1 MSGNLGELT
10 VRFTG
15 DASSL
20 SSTISKVQS
29 ELSGMNAMSQ
39 KGVKSIAEQT
49 RQMGGYDKIVAK
61 SAESLKQKRSILA
74 ETEKAYKQNT
84 KQLNDNIKG
93 LNGQKSAIGSLMT
106 SKKAEI
112 QALES
117 ANAGLNKNSQAYK
130 DNVKAIQ
137 WTQNEYKGLQKQHD
151 EVSKSI
157 LNNES
162 ALKKESAVYSSAKSA
177 VANASQ
183 QYKTLAQNQKAIVG
197 MEKALNLQDVGES
210 WQKAGQ
216 SIDAITKPIQLVSV
230 ALAAGGVA
238 SAKFAIDF
246 EDNFANVKKTVDGTE
261 PQLEKVRQGIID
273 LSTTGIDGRNAIPQT
288 TAQLT
293 ELAATGG
300 QLGIATDEIVNFTET
315 MAQMNTATNLNGA
328 EGAAIL
334 AKFMNVTG
342 TEQREVR
349 NLGSA
354 IVDLGNH
361 SATTEADIASMALRL
376 GRTGT
381 VVGISAQ
388 DVLGYSTALSS
399 LGIDAEAGGS
409 AVSRTWTKLQNAV
422 SQGGEDLDNF
432 SKISGMSADEF
443 KQAWAESPSSA
454 FNSFVK
460 GLSQSEDIISD
471 LQNVG
476 INDVREGDAMKA
488 LATGYDKMV
497 SALQRANTAW
507 EDGTALQNEFDAKAE
522 TTASQIQVTKNNLV
536 EAARGIG
543 ETFLPTIKNVSGGIK
558 DFAQDIANMDD
569 DSKQGLIN
577 IGTGLI
583 GMGAGAKVIA
593 GTAKGV
599 GNFVETLGK
608 LGVAAPTLASM
619 GPVALAAAGG
629 ILAVGAA
636 AVVGVKAYQEYHD
649 AQLDVVKA
657 TDEQIQATKKSLDTY
672 TKIQGWKSEA
682 QQLETTIKTSTDT
695 EEVDRAKKKLE
706 ELKAQVEQE
715 YNITLTANDG
725 DLNKTLEKLGNRATS
740 DLRGQRGDLQ
750 QQINESDFSQAVSN
764 MKDYD
769 NQLQTAQNSVDKYS
783 SALAKSKDIMS
794 DYRTEQNELK
804 SAEKSMPRD
813 EYIKKQNELAESYE
827 KTLNAM
833 YEAEGVSDKVK
844 AHALTDPYGNA
855 NIDEGI
861 GYLKS
866 ALSDAQ
872 TEVNNLSADFDKSSA
887 EVEQYKEAVKGV
899 ADVTSALVPEQ
910 LANGEY
916 SQALSG
922 IKTALGDVKSYTQEM
937 GFDKF
942 ASDITEQL
950 TVAQQGFKNIAQ
962 VAKSG
967 DNGISNFFSDFAS
980 NAAKAGAG
988 ADDISK
994 SLASAGTALIENGA
1008 DINNTVDKYI
1018 NTSQKFNASAEDTAV
1033 GAALIKNGFR
1043 DIASAAATNGGLEVV
1058 TEQAN
1063 ELAKSMGVLS
1073 DNQRIHITAEG
1084 DISTITEIDG
1094 KLQEINGKNV
1104 DIKLNTKTE
1113 NYEVLDKAGNKISEI
1128 DGKTA
1133 TVSVNANGNYD
1144 VLNQAGIKIAEI
1156 DGKTGQVR
1164 LEVSDG
1170 ATPTVEQ
1177 INSAVG
1183 ELDGRAARVEVV
1195 AGGNY
1200 EIFDKTGNK
1209 IAEIDGKTA
1218 KVNIVEGDTSGLEA
1232 ADEAEKLDDNFS
1244 ITITAEGDTAQI
1256 EEVQTAAEAINGQQ
1270 CTIQVNAEG
1279 NYDVLDEANNKI
1291 AEINGQTAQVTVNA
1305 SDNAT
1310 PIVIGV
1316 ATSIGTLPQSTN
1328 TQINA
1333 TDNASGTISSIAGQ
1347 LASLDG
1353 KSATVTVNIQTNGT
1367 LPRAKGDKNF
1377 PGGMAMIND
1386 EKGTSDPRE
1395 LVEYGGRGYIFEG
1408 RDVVLPLPE
1417 HAKIYTAKQ
1426 TKQIMSGAGIP
1437 RYASGKNNEDWENAK
1452 SDREHIRKTSYNIIP
1467 AWEEL
1472 EWLDQMKQKFASDAE
1487 VIKEI
1492 EEEIVNYTKDLW
1504 SQNLESMEFALD
1516 MGWTSQE
1523 EYYNN
1528 LAVFR
1533 DENFAPDTKEWKDAT
1548 LKLHKYSQQLID
1560 DANKTSKAY
1569 IDLHAS
1575 INDWGEM
1582 GTSMGAVWQTVN
1594 QRNVQAAKDGLITW
1608 EDYFD
1613 TRLDYTEQFLDSYLA
1628 YSDDWVEN
1636 EQEYN
1641 NMSAADTIAAVNR
1654 QRKEV
1659 EEYFAGLGEL
1669 TDEEKVVRIK
1679 VEAELDKKMY
1689 DAVRDKLSEWEDDAD
1704 WYEKQAGVYGWD
1716 FMHDDSATD
1725 FYQRKIDE
1733 YTKWSQD
1740 ESLDPTK
1747 QQYARRQ
1754 ADEMRLELYK
1764 ATEDRYDEMLDM
1776 AKERMDEVKDL
1787 LDDKLSALE
1796 ESWEVEDRAEDKAET
1811 LSDIEKYKNAVT
1823 IEGKQKYQEALD
1835 KLKEI
1840 ERDEQR
1846 YQIAQENN
1854 AIIKQMEA
1862 EYKALED
1869 EKANILQQ
1877 TKEANLKV
1885 ASVVEPL
1892 EQSINSNM
1900 DNMTSR
1906 IEAAIKEIKPSITV
1920 TQNITSNI
1928 NDGTDGILYQN
1939 KVLDKTVT
1947 AVGG

>member
-10 VRFTG
+10 VKFTG

-84 KQLNDNIKG
+84 KQLNENIKG

-157 LNNES
+157 LSNES
-162 ALKKESAVYSSAKSA
+162 ALKRESAAYNSAKSA
-177 VANASQ
+177 VSNASK
-183 QYKTLAQNQKAIVG
+183 QYESLAQNQKAIVN

-216 SIDAITKPIQLVSV
+216 SINAITKPIQLASV

-273 LSTTGIDGRNAIPQT
+273 LTTTGIDGRNAIPQT

-937 GFDKF
+937 GYDDF
-942 ASDITEQL
+942 ARGITEQL
-950 TVAQQGFKNIAQ
+950 TVAQQGLDNIYQ
-962 VAKSG
+962 VAQGSTE
-967 DNGISNFFSDFAS
+967 GIGNFFSDFVS
-980 NAAKAGAG
+980 NAELAGASS
-988 ADDISK
+988 DDIAK
-994 SLASAGTALIENGA
+994 SMANIGTSLMQNGA
-1008 DINNTVDKYI
+1008 DGNVVADIIN
-1018 NTSQKFNASAEDTAV
+1018 S
-1033 GAALIKNGFR
+1033 L
-1043 DIASAAATNGGLEVV
+1043 
-1058 TEQAN
+1058 N
-1063 ELAKSMGVLS
+1063 ELP
-1073 DNQRIHITAEG
+1073 E
-1084 DISTITEIDG
+1084 
-1094 KLQEINGKNV
+1094 
-1104 DIKLNTKTE
+1104 
-1113 NYEVLDKAGNKISEI
+1113 
-1128 DGKTA
+1128 
-1133 TVSVNANGNYD
+1133 
-1144 VLNQAGIKIAEI
+1144 
-1156 DGKTGQVR
+1156 
-1164 LEVSDG
+1164 
-1170 ATPTVEQ
+1170 
-1177 INSAVG
+1177 
-1183 ELDGRAARVEVV
+1183 
-1195 AGGNY
+1195 
-1200 EIFDKTGNK
+1200 DKT
-1209 IAEIDGKTA
+1209 
-1218 KVNIVEGDTSGLEA
+1218 V
-1232 ADEAEKLDDNFS
+1232 
-1244 ITITAEGDTAQI
+1244 
-1256 EEVQTAAEAINGQQ
+1256 AI
-1270 CTIQVNAEG
+1270 NAEG
-1279 NYDVLDEANNKI
+1279 NGLEVIDKIGKEPVTQEVNQEVNEAETPEPEPVTQEVEQEVEPAPTEEPEPVTQEVQQEVEEAPTESPEPVTQEVKQEVEEAPNADFEPVTQTINLEVGEVPTPDNLVVKGKVDYELGTMPQVEPPTITGTANYNLGITPTSVPEVLGTANYNLGTAPTSAPDISGVANYKGNFPSSAPTLHGTVVYK
-1291 AEINGQTAQVTVNA
+1291 AEIQGA
-1305 SDNAT
+1305 
-1310 PIVIGV
+1310 P
-1316 ATSIGTLPQSTN
+1316 
-1328 TQINA
+1328 
-1333 TDNASGTISSIAGQ
+1333 
-1347 LASLDG
+1347 
-1353 KSATVTVNIQTNGT
+1353 K
-1367 LPRAKGDKNF
+1367 AKGDKNF

-1492 EEEIVNYTKDLW
+1492 EEEIVNYTREMW

-1528 LAVFR
+1528 LAVYR
-1533 DENFAPDTKEWKDAT
+1533 DENFAPDTQEWKDAT

-1560 DANKTSKAY
+1560 DANKASKAY

-1594 QRNVQAAKDGLITW
+1594 QRNVQAAKNGLITW

-1613 TRLDYTEQFLDSYLA
+1613 TRLDYTEQFLDGYLN
-1628 YSDDWVEN
+1628 YSNDWIEN
-1636 EQEYN
+1636 EKEYN

-1654 QRKEV
+1654 QKKEV
-1659 EEYFAGLGEL
+1659 QKYFEELGEL
-1669 TDEEKVVRIK
+1669 TNEEKVAKIK
-1679 VEAELDKKMY
+1679 IEAELDRKSY

-1704 WYEKQAGVYGWD
+1704 WTEKQAGVYGWEEIGENKL
-1716 FMHDDSATD
+1716 D
-1725 FYQRKIDE
+1725 FYQRKIDK
-1733 YTKWSQD
+1733 YTQWSQD

-1754 ADEMRLELYK
+1754 ADEMKMKLYE

-1776 AKERMDEVKDL
+1776 AKDRMDEVKDL

-1846 YQIAQENN
+1846 YQIEQENN

-1892 EQSINSNM
+1892 EQSINANM
-1900 DNMTSR
+1900 DNMASR

-1928 NDGTDGILYQN
+1928 NDGTDGILYHN
-1939 KVLDKTVT
+1939 KVLSKTVT
-1947 AVGG
+1947 AVGGQK

>member
-1 MSGNLGELT
+1 
-10 VRFTG
+10 
-15 DASSL
+15 
-20 SSTISKVQS
+20 
-29 ELSGMNAMSQ
+29 MNAMSQ
-39 KGVKSIAEQT
+39 KGVKIIAEQT

-84 KQLNDNIKG
+84 KQLNENIKG

-157 LNNES
+157 LSNES
-162 ALKKESAVYSSAKSA
+162 ALNRESAAYNSAKSA

-216 SIDAITKPIQLVSV
+216 SIDAITKPIQLASV

-273 LSTTGIDGRNAIPQT
+273 LTTTGIDGRNAIPQT

-1063 ELAKSMGVLS
+1063 ELARSMGVLS

-1094 KLQEINGKNV
+1094 KLQEINEKNV

-1144 VLNQAGIKIAEI
+1144 VLNQAGNKIAEI

-1200 EIFDKTGNK
+1200 EIFDEVGNK
-1209 IAEIDGKTA
+1209 IADIDGKTGTA
-1218 KVNIVEGDTSGLEA
+1218 TVNVKKGDMSGVELLDKPFKNESISSTINFTLGTYPTSIPDVPGTANYNLGTYPTSVPDA
-1232 ADEAEKLDDNFS
+1232 PGVANYKGNFPS
-1244 ITITAEGDTAQI
+1244 SAPTLHGT
-1256 EEVQTAAEAINGQQ
+1256 V
-1270 CTIQVNAEG
+1270 V
-1279 NYDVLDEANNKI
+1279 YK
-1291 AEINGQTAQVTVNA
+1291 AEIQGA
-1305 SDNAT
+1305 
-1310 PIVIGV
+1310 
-1316 ATSIGTLPQSTN
+1316 
-1328 TQINA
+1328 
-1333 TDNASGTISSIAGQ
+1333 
-1347 LASLDG
+1347 
-1353 KSATVTVNIQTNGT
+1353 
-1367 LPRAKGDKNF
+1367 PRAKGDKNF

-1492 EEEIVNYTKDLW
+1492 EEEIVNYTKELW

-1528 LAVFR
+1528 LAVYR
-1533 DENFAPDTKEWKDAT
+1533 DENFAPDTQEWKDAT

-1560 DANKTSKAY
+1560 DANNASKAY
-1569 IDLHAS
+1569 IDLHARL
-1575 INDWGEM
+1575 NDWGEM

-1613 TRLDYTEQFLDSYLA
+1613 TRLDYTEQFLDGYLD

-1641 NMSAADTIAAVNR
+1641 NMSADDTIAAVNR

-1669 TDEEKVVRIK
+1669 TDEEYAYKVKI
-1679 VEAELDKKMY
+1679 EAELDRKSY

-1846 YQIAQENN
+1846 YQIEQENN

-1869 EKANILQQ
+1869 EKTNILQQ

-1892 EQSINSNM
+1892 EYSINSNM
-1900 DNMTSR
+1900 DNMASR
-1906 IEAAIKEIKPSITV
+1906 IEAAIKEIKPSV
-1920 TQNITSNI
+1920 TI
-1928 NDGTDGILYQN
+1928 NQENTNNFYDTTDNILYS
-1939 KVLDKTVT
+1939 KKYLTDMAT

>member
-84 KQLNDNIKG
+84 KQLTENIKG

-157 LNNES
+157 LSNES
-162 ALKKESAVYSSAKSA
+162 ALNRESAAYNSAKSA

-216 SIDAITKPIQLVSV
+216 SIDAITKPIQLASV

-273 LSTTGIDGRNAIPQT
+273 LTTTGIDGRNAIPQT

-1063 ELAKSMGVLS
+1063 ELARSMGVLS

-1094 KLQEINGKNV
+1094 KLQEINEKNV

-1144 VLNQAGIKIAEI
+1144 VLNQAGNKIAEI

-1200 EIFDKTGNK
+1200 EIFDEVGNK
-1209 IAEIDGKTA
+1209 IADIDGKTGTA
-1218 KVNIVEGDTSGLEA
+1218 TVNVKKGDMSGVELLDKPFKNESISSTINFTLGTYPTSIPDVPGTANYNLGTYPTSVPDA
-1232 ADEAEKLDDNFS
+1232 PGVANYKGNFPS
-1244 ITITAEGDTAQI
+1244 SAPTLHGT
-1256 EEVQTAAEAINGQQ
+1256 V
-1270 CTIQVNAEG
+1270 V
-1279 NYDVLDEANNKI
+1279 YK
-1291 AEINGQTAQVTVNA
+1291 AEIQGA
-1305 SDNAT
+1305 
-1310 PIVIGV
+1310 
-1316 ATSIGTLPQSTN
+1316 
-1328 TQINA
+1328 
-1333 TDNASGTISSIAGQ
+1333 
-1347 LASLDG
+1347 
-1353 KSATVTVNIQTNGT
+1353 
-1367 LPRAKGDKNF
+1367 PRAKGDKNF

-1492 EEEIVNYTKDLW
+1492 EEEIVNYTKELW

-1528 LAVFR
+1528 LAVYR
-1533 DENFAPDTKEWKDAT
+1533 DENFAPDTQEWKDAT

-1560 DANKTSKAY
+1560 DANNASKAY
-1569 IDLHAS
+1569 IDLHARL
-1575 INDWGEM
+1575 NDWGEM

-1613 TRLDYTEQFLDSYLA
+1613 TRLDYTEQFLDGYLD

-1641 NMSAADTIAAVNR
+1641 NMSADDTIAAVNR

-1669 TDEEKVVRIK
+1669 TDEEYAYKVKI
-1679 VEAELDKKMY
+1679 EAELDRKSY

-1846 YQIAQENN
+1846 YQIEQENN

-1869 EKANILQQ
+1869 EKTNILQQ

-1892 EQSINSNM
+1892 EYSINSNM
-1900 DNMTSR
+1900 DNMASR
-1906 IEAAIKEIKPSITV
+1906 IEAAIKEIKPSV
-1920 TQNITSNI
+1920 TI
-1928 NDGTDGILYQN
+1928 NQENTNNFYDTTDNILYS
-1939 KVLDKTVT
+1939 KKYLTDMAT

>member
-84 KQLNDNIKG
+84 KQLNENIKG

-157 LNNES
+157 LSNES
-162 ALKKESAVYSSAKSA
+162 ALNRESAAYNSAKSA

-216 SIDAITKPIQLVSV
+216 SIDAITKPIQLASV

-273 LSTTGIDGRNAIPQT
+273 LTTTGIDGRNAIPQT

-1063 ELAKSMGVLS
+1063 ELARSMGVLS

-1094 KLQEINGKNV
+1094 KLQEINEKNV

-1144 VLNQAGIKIAEI
+1144 VLNQAGNKIAEI

-1200 EIFDKTGNK
+1200 EIFDEVGNK
-1209 IAEIDGKTA
+1209 IADIDGKTGTA
-1218 KVNIVEGDTSGLEA
+1218 TVNVKKGDMSGVELLDKPFKNESISSTINFTLGTYPTSIPDVPGTANYNLGTYPTSVPDA
-1232 ADEAEKLDDNFS
+1232 PGVANYKGNFPS
-1244 ITITAEGDTAQI
+1244 SAPTLHGT
-1256 EEVQTAAEAINGQQ
+1256 V
-1270 CTIQVNAEG
+1270 V
-1279 NYDVLDEANNKI
+1279 YK
-1291 AEINGQTAQVTVNA
+1291 AEIQGA
-1305 SDNAT
+1305 
-1310 PIVIGV
+1310 
-1316 ATSIGTLPQSTN
+1316 
-1328 TQINA
+1328 
-1333 TDNASGTISSIAGQ
+1333 
-1347 LASLDG
+1347 
-1353 KSATVTVNIQTNGT
+1353 
-1367 LPRAKGDKNF
+1367 PRAKGDKNF

-1492 EEEIVNYTKDLW
+1492 EEEIVNYTKELW

-1528 LAVFR
+1528 LAVYR
-1533 DENFAPDTKEWKDAT
+1533 DENFAPDTQEWKDAT

-1560 DANKTSKAY
+1560 DANNASKAY
-1569 IDLHAS
+1569 IDLHARL
-1575 INDWGEM
+1575 NDWGEM

-1613 TRLDYTEQFLDSYLA
+1613 TRLDYTEQFLDGYLD

-1641 NMSAADTIAAVNR
+1641 NMSADDTIAAVNR

-1669 TDEEKVVRIK
+1669 TDEEYAYKVKI
-1679 VEAELDKKMY
+1679 EAELDRKSY

-1846 YQIAQENN
+1846 YQIEQENN

-1892 EQSINSNM
+1892 EQSINANM
-1900 DNMTSR
+1900 DNMASR
-1906 IEAAIKEIKPSITV
+1906 IEAAIKEIKPSV
-1920 TQNITSNI
+1920 TI
-1928 NDGTDGILYQN
+1928 NQENTNNFYDTTDNILYS
-1939 KVLDKTVT
+1939 KKYLTDMAT

>member
-1 MSGNLGELT
+1 MSGSLGELN
-10 VRFTG
+10 VKFTG
-15 DASSL
+15 DASGL
-20 SSTISKVQS
+20 AATISEVQS
-29 ELSGMNAMSQ
+29 QLSGFENGTKGAMTAANGLITSVNNGANSLTVYKSRMDTAGKTVEQ
-39 KGVKSIAEQT
+39 YKEKLNQSKTAIADNSKILEEAKQSYERTKKSVFDNCAALKKQESSLGVTIRA
-49 RQMGGYDKIVAK
+49 
-61 SAESLKQKRSILA
+61 
-74 ETEKAYKQNT
+74 KQNEISALEKSNT
-84 KQLNDNIKG
+84 VVNKNSRAYNDNINAIKWTKDE
-93 LNGQKSAIGSLMT
+93 LGQ
-106 SKKAEI
+106 
-112 QALES
+112 LE
-117 ANAGLNKNSQAYK
+117 
-130 DNVKAIQ
+130 
-137 WTQNEYKGLQKQHD
+137 QKQLD
-151 EVSKSI
+151 VRTSLNQQGRI
-157 LNNES
+157 LNNSIQVQNKANAAVSDSKTKYLETNE
-162 ALKKESAVYSSAKSA
+162 ALRQSEAVYAQY
-177 VANASQ
+177 Q
-183 QYKTLAQNQKAIVG
+183 QGLSDV
-197 MEKALNLQDVGES
+197 EKAQRIINTQQTAKNFREVGG
-210 WQKAGQ
+210 A
-216 SIDAITKPIQLVSV
+216 IDTVTKPIQYAGA

-399 LGIDAEAGGS
+399 LGIEAEAGGS

-443 KQAWAESPSSA
+443 KQTWAESPSSA

-460 GLSQSEDIISD
+460 GLSQSENVISD

-476 INDVREGDAMKA
+476 ITDVREGDAMKA

-507 EDGTALQNEFDAKAE
+507 EEGTALQKEFDAKAE
-522 TTASQIQVTKNNLV
+522 TTASQIQLVKNNLI

-543 ETFLPTIKNVSGGIK
+543 ETFLPTIKDMSGGIK
-558 DFAQDIANMDD
+558 DFAQNIANMSDD
-569 DSKQGLIN
+569 DKQRIIS
-577 IGTGLI
+577 IGTSVVAL
-583 GMGAGAKVIA
+583 GAGAKLLSSGAEGVGKFIDNISKIQSLLPA
-593 GTAKGV
+593 AQAAAQGIESLSLASSGFTAAAPALATALGWLAVPATMYVGMELWASQLEKAEQQFLHIGDGAVEISKTAQASVTAAKEVENYAKKLSEVNDIIAKGSDGTTEGDTAYNQALEQRKEYIQWFIDNYGEYV
-599 GNFVETLGK
+599 SALQSGNEVSEQTIGTIRRMTGIERDAKMLELNSKIDEGGYNLNNLKERISSYNQENEAIYKNNSALIDLQGGLKSLNAEYNTLDKALQNNAIGSK
-608 LGVAAPTLASM
+608 EYGNKVDELKEKYANVARTYKELTGEDFKWGSTDM
-619 GPVALAAAGG
+619 VTNALAAVDQRLKENNKTIEAN
-629 ILAVGAA
+629 
-636 AVVGVKAYQEYHD
+636 
-649 AQLDVVKA
+649 
-657 TDEQIQATKKSLDTY
+657 KSNM
-672 TKIQGWKSEA
+672 
-682 QQLETTIKTSTDT
+682 ETAKTSI
-695 EEVDRAKKKLE
+695 K
-706 ELKAQVEQE
+706 E
-715 YNITLTANDG
+715 YQDA
-725 DLNKTLEKLGNRATS
+725 A
-740 DLRGQRGDLQ
+740 
-750 QQINESDFSQAVSN
+750 
-764 MKDYD
+764 
-769 NQLQTAQNSVDKYS
+769 
-783 SALAKSKDIMS
+783 
-794 DYRTEQNELK
+794 RT
-804 SAEKSMPRD
+804 
-813 EYIKKQNELAESYE
+813 
-827 KTLNAM
+827 
-833 YEAEGVSDKVK
+833 
-844 AHALTDPYGNA
+844 
-855 NIDEGI
+855 
-861 GYLKS
+861 
-866 ALSDAQ
+866 
-872 TEVNNLSADFDKSSA
+872 
-887 EVEQYKEAVKGV
+887 
-899 ADVTSALVPEQ
+899 
-910 LANGEY
+910 
-916 SQALSG
+916 
-922 IKTALGDVKSYTQEM
+922 
-937 GFDKF
+937 
-942 ASDITEQL
+942 ASDIILSELPNAIEQGGGKAQEYIAKIGEYGNKVGFTFNEMSGYANQAAL
-950 TVAQQGFKNIAQ
+950 KLNGFNTVQEA
-962 VAKSG
+962 VAAG
-967 DNGISNFFSDFAS
+967 S
-980 NAAKAGAG
+980 NAMNATVNDVMNTMQSWGYSASQAAVQGA
-988 ADDISK
+988 
-994 SLASAGTALIENGA
+994 LL
-1008 DINNTVDKYI
+1008 
-1018 NTSQKFNASAEDTAV
+1018 
-1033 GAALIKNGFR
+1033 KNGFN
-1043 DIASAAATNGGLEVV
+1043 DIASAAATDGGLETV

-1063 ELAKSMGVLS
+1063 ELAHNLGLLPENKSIKIS
-1073 DNQRIHITAEG
+1073 AEG
-1084 DISTITEIDG
+1084 DVSVIDETNKQVDELNGSSAVVNVKVDGKDEVMSLTDMIQNFGLSTAIAILRAQDDASITIDDVKYKIDSFSEQDHTIILKAEDGSVVVLDTITG
-1094 KLQEINGKNV
+1094 KLQN
-1104 DIKLNTKTE
+1104 
-1113 NYEVLDKAGNKISEI
+1113 
-1128 DGKTA
+1128 
-1133 TVSVNANGNYD
+1133 
-1144 VLNQAGIKIAEI
+1144 
-1156 DGKTGQVR
+1156 
-1164 LEVSDG
+1164 
-1170 ATPTVEQ
+1170 
-1177 INSAVG
+1177 
-1183 ELDGRAARVEVV
+1183 LDGTEYKPKVTPEVNSSEV
-1195 AGGNY
+1195 DNY
-1200 EIFDKTGNK
+1200 KPEDKPG
-1209 IAEIDGKTA
+1209 
-1218 KVNIVEGDTSGLEA
+1218 
-1232 ADEAEKLDDNFS
+1232 
-1244 ITITAEGDTAQI
+1244 
-1256 EEVQTAAEAINGQQ
+1256 
-1270 CTIQVNAEG
+1270 
-1279 NYDVLDEANNKI
+1279 
-1291 AEINGQTAQVTVNA
+1291 TVNYGIGA
-1305 SDNAT
+1305 SPKT
-1310 PIVIGV
+1310 VP
-1316 ATSIGTLPQSTN
+1316 P
-1328 TQINA
+1328 
-1333 TDNASGTISSIAGQ
+1333 ASGTANYGLGKHPTAAPSIPGTANYTGKFPSSAPTLHGTVVYEAIYS
-1347 LASLDG
+1347 ASSHG
-1353 KSATVTVNIQTNGT
+1353 G
-1367 LPRAKGDKNF
+1367 LPTPSYAARAKGDKNF

-1492 EEEIVNYTKDLW
+1492 EEEIVNYTKELW

-1528 LAVFR
+1528 LAVYR
-1533 DENFAPDTKEWKDAT
+1533 DENFAPDTQEWKDAT

-1560 DANKTSKAY
+1560 DANNASKAY
-1569 IDLHAS
+1569 IDLHARL
-1575 INDWGEM
+1575 NDWGEM

-1613 TRLDYTEQFLDSYLA
+1613 TRLDYTEQFLDGYLD

-1641 NMSAADTIAAVNR
+1641 NMSADDTIAAVNR

-1669 TDEEKVVRIK
+1669 TDEEYAYKVKI
-1679 VEAELDKKMY
+1679 EAELDRKSY

-1846 YQIAQENN
+1846 YQLEQENN

-1892 EQSINSNM
+1892 EQSINANM
-1900 DNMTSR
+1900 DNMASR

-1928 NDGTDGILYQN
+1928 NDGTDGILYHN
-1939 KVLDKTVT
+1939 KVLSKTVT
-1947 AVGG
+1947 AVGGQK

>member
-84 KQLNDNIKG
+84 KQLNENIKG

-157 LNNES
+157 LSNES
-162 ALKKESAVYSSAKSA
+162 ALNRESAAYNSAKSA

-216 SIDAITKPIQLVSV
+216 SIDAITKPIQLASV

-273 LSTTGIDGRNAIPQT
+273 LTTTGIDGRNAIPQT

-1063 ELAKSMGVLS
+1063 ELARSMGVLS

-1094 KLQEINGKNV
+1094 KLQEINEKNV

-1144 VLNQAGIKIAEI
+1144 VLNQAGNKIAEI

-1200 EIFDKTGNK
+1200 EIFDEVGNK
-1209 IAEIDGKTA
+1209 IADIDGKTGTA
-1218 KVNIVEGDTSGLEA
+1218 TVNVKKGDMSGVELLDKPFKNESISSTINFTLGTYPTSIPDVPGTANYNLGTYPTSVPDA
-1232 ADEAEKLDDNFS
+1232 PGVANYKGNFPS
-1244 ITITAEGDTAQI
+1244 SAPTLHGT
-1256 EEVQTAAEAINGQQ
+1256 V
-1270 CTIQVNAEG
+1270 V
-1279 NYDVLDEANNKI
+1279 YK
-1291 AEINGQTAQVTVNA
+1291 AEIQGA
-1305 SDNAT
+1305 
-1310 PIVIGV
+1310 
-1316 ATSIGTLPQSTN
+1316 
-1328 TQINA
+1328 
-1333 TDNASGTISSIAGQ
+1333 
-1347 LASLDG
+1347 
-1353 KSATVTVNIQTNGT
+1353 
-1367 LPRAKGDKNF
+1367 PRAKGDKNF

-1492 EEEIVNYTKDLW
+1492 EEEIVNYTKELW

-1528 LAVFR
+1528 LAVYR
-1533 DENFAPDTKEWKDAT
+1533 DENFAPDTQEWKDAT

-1560 DANKTSKAY
+1560 DANNASKAY
-1569 IDLHAS
+1569 IDLHARL
-1575 INDWGEM
+1575 NDWGEM

-1613 TRLDYTEQFLDSYLA
+1613 TRLDYTEQFLDGYLD

-1641 NMSAADTIAAVNR
+1641 NMSADDTIAAVNR

-1669 TDEEKVVRIK
+1669 TDEEYAYKVKI
-1679 VEAELDKKMY
+1679 EAELDRKSY

-1846 YQIAQENN
+1846 YQIEQENN

-1869 EKANILQQ
+1869 EKTNILQQ

>member
-84 KQLNDNIKG
+84 KQLNENIKG

-157 LNNES
+157 LSNES
-162 ALKKESAVYSSAKSA
+162 ALNRESAAYNSAKSA

-216 SIDAITKPIQLVSV
+216 SIDAITKPIQLASV

-273 LSTTGIDGRNAIPQT
+273 LTTTGIDGRNAIPQT

-910 LANGEY
+910 LADGEFER
-916 SQALSG
+916 ALSG
-922 IKTALGDVKSYTQEM
+922 INTTLGDVKNYTKEM
-937 GFDKF
+937 GYDDF
-942 ASDITEQL
+942 ARGITEQL
-950 TVAQQGFKNIAQ
+950 TVAQQGLDNIYQ
-962 VAKSG
+962 VAQGSTE
-967 DNGISNFFSDFAS
+967 GIGNFFSDFVS
-980 NAAKAGAG
+980 NAELAGASS
-988 ADDISK
+988 DDIAK
-994 SLASAGTALIENGA
+994 SMANIGTSLMQNGA
-1008 DINNTVDKYI
+1008 DGNVVADIIN
-1018 NTSQKFNASAEDTAV
+1018 S
-1033 GAALIKNGFR
+1033 L
-1043 DIASAAATNGGLEVV
+1043 
-1058 TEQAN
+1058 N
-1063 ELAKSMGVLS
+1063 ELP
-1073 DNQRIHITAEG
+1073 E
-1084 DISTITEIDG
+1084 
-1094 KLQEINGKNV
+1094 
-1104 DIKLNTKTE
+1104 
-1113 NYEVLDKAGNKISEI
+1113 
-1128 DGKTA
+1128 
-1133 TVSVNANGNYD
+1133 
-1144 VLNQAGIKIAEI
+1144 
-1156 DGKTGQVR
+1156 
-1164 LEVSDG
+1164 
-1170 ATPTVEQ
+1170 
-1177 INSAVG
+1177 
-1183 ELDGRAARVEVV
+1183 
-1195 AGGNY
+1195 
-1200 EIFDKTGNK
+1200 DKT
-1209 IAEIDGKTA
+1209 
-1218 KVNIVEGDTSGLEA
+1218 V
-1232 ADEAEKLDDNFS
+1232 
-1244 ITITAEGDTAQI
+1244 
-1256 EEVQTAAEAINGQQ
+1256 AI
-1270 CTIQVNAEG
+1270 NAEG
-1279 NYDVLDEANNKI
+1279 NGLEVIDKIGKEPVTQEVNQEVNEAETPEPEPVTQEVEQEVEPAPTEEPEPVTQEVQQEVEEAPTESPEPVTQEVKQEVEEAPNADFEPVTQTINLEVGEVPTPDNLVVKGKVDYELGTMPQVEPPTITGTANYNLGITPTSVPEVLGTANYNLGTAPTSAPDISGVANYKGNFPSSAPTLHGTVVYK
-1291 AEINGQTAQVTVNA
+1291 AEIQGA
-1305 SDNAT
+1305 
-1310 PIVIGV
+1310 P
-1316 ATSIGTLPQSTN
+1316 
-1328 TQINA
+1328 
-1333 TDNASGTISSIAGQ
+1333 
-1347 LASLDG
+1347 
-1353 KSATVTVNIQTNGT
+1353 K
-1367 LPRAKGDKNF
+1367 AKGDKNF

-1492 EEEIVNYTKDLW
+1492 EEEIVNYTREMW

-1528 LAVFR
+1528 LAVYR
-1533 DENFAPDTKEWKDAT
+1533 DENFAPDTQEWKDAT

-1560 DANKTSKAY
+1560 DANKASKAY

-1594 QRNVQAAKDGLITW
+1594 QRNVQAAKNGLITW

-1613 TRLDYTEQFLDSYLA
+1613 TRLDYTEQFLDGYLN
-1628 YSDDWVEN
+1628 YSNDWIEN
-1636 EQEYN
+1636 EKEYN

-1654 QRKEV
+1654 QKKEV
-1659 EEYFAGLGEL
+1659 QKYFEELGEL
-1669 TDEEKVVRIK
+1669 TNEEKVAKIK
-1679 VEAELDKKMY
+1679 IEAELDRKSY

-1704 WYEKQAGVYGWD
+1704 WTEKQAGVYGWEEIGENKL
-1716 FMHDDSATD
+1716 D
-1725 FYQRKIDE
+1725 FYQRKIDK
-1733 YTKWSQD
+1733 YTQWSQD

-1754 ADEMRLELYK
+1754 ADEMKMKLYE

-1776 AKERMDEVKDL
+1776 AKDRMDEVKDL

-1846 YQIAQENN
+1846 YQIEQENN

>member
-1 MSGNLGELT
+1 
-10 VRFTG
+10 
-15 DASSL
+15 
-20 SSTISKVQS
+20 
-29 ELSGMNAMSQ
+29 
-39 KGVKSIAEQT
+39 
-49 RQMGGYDKIVAK
+49 
-61 SAESLKQKRSILA
+61 
-74 ETEKAYKQNT
+74 
-84 KQLNDNIKG
+84 
-93 LNGQKSAIGSLMT
+93 
-106 SKKAEI
+106 
-112 QALES
+112 
-117 ANAGLNKNSQAYK
+117 
-130 DNVKAIQ
+130 
-137 WTQNEYKGLQKQHD
+137 
-151 EVSKSI
+151 
-157 LNNES
+157 
-162 ALKKESAVYSSAKSA
+162 
-177 VANASQ
+177 
-183 QYKTLAQNQKAIVG
+183 
-197 MEKALNLQDVGES
+197 
-210 WQKAGQ
+210 
-216 SIDAITKPIQLVSV
+216 
-230 ALAAGGVA
+230 
-238 SAKFAIDF
+238 
-246 EDNFANVKKTVDGTE
+246 
-261 PQLEKVRQGIID
+261 
-273 LSTTGIDGRNAIPQT
+273 
-288 TAQLT
+288 
-293 ELAATGG
+293 
-300 QLGIATDEIVNFTET
+300 
-315 MAQMNTATNLNGA
+315 
-328 EGAAIL
+328 
-334 AKFMNVTG
+334 
-342 TEQREVR
+342 
-349 NLGSA
+349 
-354 IVDLGNH
+354 
-361 SATTEADIASMALRL
+361 
-376 GRTGT
+376 
-381 VVGISAQ
+381 
-388 DVLGYSTALSS
+388 
-399 LGIDAEAGGS
+399 
-409 AVSRTWTKLQNAV
+409 
-422 SQGGEDLDNF
+422 
-432 SKISGMSADEF
+432 MSADEF

-1063 ELAKSMGVLS
+1063 ELARSMGVLS

-1094 KLQEINGKNV
+1094 KLQEINEKNV

-1144 VLNQAGIKIAEI
+1144 VLNQAGNKIAEI

-1200 EIFDKTGNK
+1200 EIFDEVGNK
-1209 IAEIDGKTA
+1209 IADIDGKTGTA
-1218 KVNIVEGDTSGLEA
+1218 TVNVKKGDMSGVELLDKPFKNESISSTINFTLGTYPTSIPDVPGTANYNLGTYPTSVPDA
-1232 ADEAEKLDDNFS
+1232 PGVANYKGNFPS
-1244 ITITAEGDTAQI
+1244 SAPTLHGT
-1256 EEVQTAAEAINGQQ
+1256 V
-1270 CTIQVNAEG
+1270 V
-1279 NYDVLDEANNKI
+1279 YK
-1291 AEINGQTAQVTVNA
+1291 AEIQGA
-1305 SDNAT
+1305 
-1310 PIVIGV
+1310 
-1316 ATSIGTLPQSTN
+1316 
-1328 TQINA
+1328 
-1333 TDNASGTISSIAGQ
+1333 
-1347 LASLDG
+1347 
-1353 KSATVTVNIQTNGT
+1353 
-1367 LPRAKGDKNF
+1367 PRAKGDKNF

-1492 EEEIVNYTKDLW
+1492 EEEIVNYTKELW

-1528 LAVFR
+1528 LAVYR
-1533 DENFAPDTKEWKDAT
+1533 DENFAPDTQEWKDAT

-1560 DANKTSKAY
+1560 DANNASKAY
-1569 IDLHAS
+1569 IDLHARL
-1575 INDWGEM
+1575 NDWGEM

-1613 TRLDYTEQFLDSYLA
+1613 TRLDYTEQFLDGYLD

-1641 NMSAADTIAAVNR
+1641 NMSADDTIAAVNR

-1669 TDEEKVVRIK
+1669 TDEEYAYKVKI
-1679 VEAELDKKMY
+1679 EAELDRKSY

-1846 YQIAQENN
+1846 YQIEQENN

-1869 EKANILQQ
+1869 EKTNILQQ

-1892 EQSINSNM
+1892 EYSINSNM
-1900 DNMTSR
+1900 DNMASR
-1906 IEAAIKEIKPSITV
+1906 IEAAIKEIKPSV
-1920 TQNITSNI
+1920 TI
-1928 NDGTDGILYQN
+1928 NQENTNNFYDTTDNILYS
-1939 KVLDKTVT
+1939 KKYLTDMAT

>member
-84 KQLNDNIKG
+84 KQLNENIKG

-157 LNNES
+157 LSNES
-162 ALKKESAVYSSAKSA
+162 ALNRESAAYNSAKSA

-216 SIDAITKPIQLVSV
+216 SIDAITKPIQLASV

-273 LSTTGIDGRNAIPQT
+273 LTTTGIDGRNAIPQT

-619 GPVALAAAGG
+619 GPVALATAGG

-1063 ELAKSMGVLS
+1063 ELARSMGVLS

-1094 KLQEINGKNV
+1094 KLQEINEKNV

-1144 VLNQAGIKIAEI
+1144 VLNQAGNKIAEI

-1200 EIFDKTGNK
+1200 EIFDEVGNK
-1209 IAEIDGKTA
+1209 IADIDGKTGTA
-1218 KVNIVEGDTSGLEA
+1218 TVNVKKGDMSGVELLDKPFKNESISSTINFTLGTYPTSIPDVPGTANYNLGTYPTSVPDA
-1232 ADEAEKLDDNFS
+1232 PGVANYKGNFPS
-1244 ITITAEGDTAQI
+1244 SAPTLHGT
-1256 EEVQTAAEAINGQQ
+1256 V
-1270 CTIQVNAEG
+1270 V
-1279 NYDVLDEANNKI
+1279 YK
-1291 AEINGQTAQVTVNA
+1291 AEIQGA
-1305 SDNAT
+1305 
-1310 PIVIGV
+1310 
-1316 ATSIGTLPQSTN
+1316 
-1328 TQINA
+1328 
-1333 TDNASGTISSIAGQ
+1333 
-1347 LASLDG
+1347 
-1353 KSATVTVNIQTNGT
+1353 
-1367 LPRAKGDKNF
+1367 PRAKGDKNF

-1492 EEEIVNYTKDLW
+1492 EEEIVNYTKELW

-1528 LAVFR
+1528 LAVYR
-1533 DENFAPDTKEWKDAT
+1533 DENFAPDTQEWKDAT

-1560 DANKTSKAY
+1560 DANNASKAY
-1569 IDLHAS
+1569 IDLHARL
-1575 INDWGEM
+1575 NDWGEM

-1613 TRLDYTEQFLDSYLA
+1613 TRLDYTEQFLDGYLD

-1641 NMSAADTIAAVNR
+1641 NMSADDTIAAVNR

-1669 TDEEKVVRIK
+1669 TDEEYAYKVKI
-1679 VEAELDKKMY
+1679 EAELDRKSY

-1846 YQIAQENN
+1846 YQIEQENN

-1869 EKANILQQ
+1869 EKTNILQQ

-1892 EQSINSNM
+1892 EYSINSNM
-1900 DNMTSR
+1900 DNMASR
-1906 IEAAIKEIKPSITV
+1906 IEAAIKEIKPSV
-1920 TQNITSNI
+1920 TI
-1928 NDGTDGILYQN
+1928 NQENTNNFYDTTDNILYS
-1939 KVLDKTVT
+1939 KKYLTDMAT

>member
-10 VRFTG
+10 VKFTG

-84 KQLNDNIKG
+84 KQLNENIKG

-157 LNNES
+157 LSNES
-162 ALKKESAVYSSAKSA
+162 ALNRESAAYNSAKSA

-216 SIDAITKPIQLVSV
+216 SIDAITKPIQLASV

-273 LSTTGIDGRNAIPQT
+273 LTTTGIDGRNAIPQT

-1063 ELAKSMGVLS
+1063 ELARSMGVLS

-1094 KLQEINGKNV
+1094 KLQEINEKNV

-1144 VLNQAGIKIAEI
+1144 VLNQAGNKIAEI

-1200 EIFDKTGNK
+1200 EIFDEVGNK
-1209 IAEIDGKTA
+1209 IADIDGKTGTA
-1218 KVNIVEGDTSGLEA
+1218 TVNVKKGDMSGVELLDKPFKNESISSTINFTLGTYPTSIPDVPGTANYNLGTYPTSVPDA
-1232 ADEAEKLDDNFS
+1232 PGVANYKGNFPS
-1244 ITITAEGDTAQI
+1244 SAPTLHGT
-1256 EEVQTAAEAINGQQ
+1256 V
-1270 CTIQVNAEG
+1270 V
-1279 NYDVLDEANNKI
+1279 YK
-1291 AEINGQTAQVTVNA
+1291 AEIQGA
-1305 SDNAT
+1305 
-1310 PIVIGV
+1310 
-1316 ATSIGTLPQSTN
+1316 
-1328 TQINA
+1328 
-1333 TDNASGTISSIAGQ
+1333 
-1347 LASLDG
+1347 
-1353 KSATVTVNIQTNGT
+1353 
-1367 LPRAKGDKNF
+1367 PRAKGDKNF

-1492 EEEIVNYTKDLW
+1492 EEEIVNYTKELW

-1528 LAVFR
+1528 LAVYR
-1533 DENFAPDTKEWKDAT
+1533 DENFAPDTQEWKDAT

-1560 DANKTSKAY
+1560 DANNASKAY
-1569 IDLHAS
+1569 IDLHARL
-1575 INDWGEM
+1575 NDWGEM

-1613 TRLDYTEQFLDSYLA
+1613 TRLDYTEQFLDGYLD

-1641 NMSAADTIAAVNR
+1641 NMSADDTIAAVNR

-1669 TDEEKVVRIK
+1669 TDEEYAYKVKI
-1679 VEAELDKKMY
+1679 EAELDRKSY

-1754 ADEMRLELYK
+1754 ADEMKMKLYE

-1776 AKERMDEVKDL
+1776 AKDRMDEGKDL

-1846 YQIAQENN
+1846 YQIEQENN

-1892 EQSINSNM
+1892 EQSINANM
-1900 DNMTSR
+1900 DNMASR

-1928 NDGTDGILYQN
+1928 NDGTDGILYHN
-1939 KVLDKTVT
+1939 KVLSKTVT
-1947 AVGG
+1947 AVGGQK

>member
-84 KQLNDNIKG
+84 KQLNENIKG

-157 LNNES
+157 LSNES
-162 ALKKESAVYSSAKSA
+162 ALNRESAAYNSAKSA

-216 SIDAITKPIQLVSV
+216 SIDAITKPIQLASV

-273 LSTTGIDGRNAIPQT
+273 LTTTGIDGRNAIPQT

-300 QLGIATDEIVNFTET
+300 QLEIATDEIVNFTET

-1063 ELAKSMGVLS
+1063 ELARSMGVLS

-1094 KLQEINGKNV
+1094 KLQEINEKNV

-1144 VLNQAGIKIAEI
+1144 VLNQAGNKIAEI

-1200 EIFDKTGNK
+1200 EIFDEVGNK
-1209 IAEIDGKTA
+1209 IADIDGKTGTA
-1218 KVNIVEGDTSGLEA
+1218 TVNVKKGDMSGVELLDKPFKNESISSTINFTLGTYPTSIPDVPGTANYNLGTYPTSVPDA
-1232 ADEAEKLDDNFS
+1232 PGVANYKGNFPS
-1244 ITITAEGDTAQI
+1244 SAPTLHGT
-1256 EEVQTAAEAINGQQ
+1256 V
-1270 CTIQVNAEG
+1270 V
-1279 NYDVLDEANNKI
+1279 YK
-1291 AEINGQTAQVTVNA
+1291 AEIQGA
-1305 SDNAT
+1305 
-1310 PIVIGV
+1310 
-1316 ATSIGTLPQSTN
+1316 
-1328 TQINA
+1328 
-1333 TDNASGTISSIAGQ
+1333 
-1347 LASLDG
+1347 
-1353 KSATVTVNIQTNGT
+1353 
-1367 LPRAKGDKNF
+1367 PRAKGDKNF

-1492 EEEIVNYTKDLW
+1492 EEEIVNYTKELW

-1528 LAVFR
+1528 LAVYR
-1533 DENFAPDTKEWKDAT
+1533 DENFAPDTQEWKDAT

-1560 DANKTSKAY
+1560 DANNASKAY
-1569 IDLHAS
+1569 IDLHARL
-1575 INDWGEM
+1575 NDWGEM

-1613 TRLDYTEQFLDSYLA
+1613 TRLDYTEQFLDGYLD

-1641 NMSAADTIAAVNR
+1641 NMSADDTIAAVNR

-1669 TDEEKVVRIK
+1669 TDEEYAYKVKI
-1679 VEAELDKKMY
+1679 EAELDRKSY

-1846 YQIAQENN
+1846 YQIEQENN

-1869 EKANILQQ
+1869 EKTNILQQ

-1892 EQSINSNM
+1892 EYSINSNM
-1900 DNMTSR
+1900 DNMASR
-1906 IEAAIKEIKPSITV
+1906 IEAAIKEIKPSV
-1920 TQNITSNI
+1920 TI
-1928 NDGTDGILYQN
+1928 NQENTNNFYDTTDNILYS
-1939 KVLDKTVT
+1939 KKYLTDMAT

>member
-84 KQLNDNIKG
+84 KQLNENIKG

-157 LNNES
+157 LSNES
-162 ALKKESAVYSSAKSA
+162 ALNRESAAYNSAKSA

-216 SIDAITKPIQLVSV
+216 SIDAITKPIQLASV

-273 LSTTGIDGRNAIPQT
+273 LTTTGIDGRNAIPQT

-1063 ELAKSMGVLS
+1063 ELARSMGVLS

-1094 KLQEINGKNV
+1094 KLQEINEKNV

-1144 VLNQAGIKIAEI
+1144 VLNQAGNKIAEI

-1200 EIFDKTGNK
+1200 EIFDEVGNK
-1209 IAEIDGKTA
+1209 IADIDGKTGTA
-1218 KVNIVEGDTSGLEA
+1218 TVNVKKGDMSGVELLDKPFKNESISSTINFTLGTYPTSIPDVPGTANYNLGTYPTSVPDA
-1232 ADEAEKLDDNFS
+1232 PGVANYKGNFPS
-1244 ITITAEGDTAQI
+1244 SAPTLHGT
-1256 EEVQTAAEAINGQQ
+1256 V
-1270 CTIQVNAEG
+1270 V
-1279 NYDVLDEANNKI
+1279 YK
-1291 AEINGQTAQVTVNA
+1291 AEIQGA
-1305 SDNAT
+1305 
-1310 PIVIGV
+1310 
-1316 ATSIGTLPQSTN
+1316 
-1328 TQINA
+1328 
-1333 TDNASGTISSIAGQ
+1333 
-1347 LASLDG
+1347 
-1353 KSATVTVNIQTNGT
+1353 
-1367 LPRAKGDKNF
+1367 PRAKGDKNF

-1492 EEEIVNYTKDLW
+1492 EEEIVNYTKELW

-1528 LAVFR
+1528 LAVYR
-1533 DENFAPDTKEWKDAT
+1533 DENFAPDTQEWKDAT

-1560 DANKTSKAY
+1560 DANNASKAY
-1569 IDLHAS
+1569 IDLHARL
-1575 INDWGEM
+1575 NDWGEM

-1613 TRLDYTEQFLDSYLA
+1613 TRLDYTEQFLDGYLD

-1641 NMSAADTIAAVNR
+1641 NMSADDTIAAVNR

-1669 TDEEKVVRIK
+1669 TDEEYAYKVKI
-1679 VEAELDKKMY
+1679 EAELDRKSY

-1823 IEGKQKYQEALD
+1823 IEEKQKYQEALD

-1846 YQIAQENN
+1846 YQIEQENN

-1869 EKANILQQ
+1869 EKTNILQQ

-1892 EQSINSNM
+1892 EYSINSNM
-1900 DNMTSR
+1900 DNMASR
-1906 IEAAIKEIKPSITV
+1906 IEAAIKEIKPSV
-1920 TQNITSNI
+1920 TI
-1928 NDGTDGILYQN
+1928 NQENTNNFYDTTDNILYS
-1939 KVLDKTVT
+1939 KKYLTDMAT

>member
-84 KQLNDNIKG
+84 KQLNENIKG

-157 LNNES
+157 LSNES
-162 ALKKESAVYSSAKSA
+162 ALNRESAAYNSAKSA

-216 SIDAITKPIQLVSV
+216 SIDAITKPIQLASV

-273 LSTTGIDGRNAIPQT
+273 LTTTGIDGRNAIPQT

-1063 ELAKSMGVLS
+1063 ELARSMGVLS

-1094 KLQEINGKNV
+1094 KLQEINEKNV

-1144 VLNQAGIKIAEI
+1144 VLNQAGNKIAEI

-1200 EIFDKTGNK
+1200 EIFDEVGNK
-1209 IAEIDGKTA
+1209 IADIDGKTGTA
-1218 KVNIVEGDTSGLEA
+1218 TVNVKKGDMSGVELLDKPFKNESISSTINFTLGTYPTSIPDVPGTANYNLGTYPTSVPDA
-1232 ADEAEKLDDNFS
+1232 PGVANYKGNFPS
-1244 ITITAEGDTAQI
+1244 SAPTLHGT
-1256 EEVQTAAEAINGQQ
+1256 V
-1270 CTIQVNAEG
+1270 V
-1279 NYDVLDEANNKI
+1279 YK
-1291 AEINGQTAQVTVNA
+1291 AEIQGA
-1305 SDNAT
+1305 
-1310 PIVIGV
+1310 
-1316 ATSIGTLPQSTN
+1316 
-1328 TQINA
+1328 
-1333 TDNASGTISSIAGQ
+1333 
-1347 LASLDG
+1347 
-1353 KSATVTVNIQTNGT
+1353 
-1367 LPRAKGDKNF
+1367 PRAKGDKNF

-1492 EEEIVNYTKDLW
+1492 EEEIVNYTKELW

-1528 LAVFR
+1528 LAVYR
-1533 DENFAPDTKEWKDAT
+1533 DENFAPDTQEWKDAT

-1560 DANKTSKAY
+1560 DANNASKAY
-1569 IDLHAS
+1569 IDLHARL
-1575 INDWGEM
+1575 NDWGEM

-1613 TRLDYTEQFLDSYLA
+1613 TRLDYTEQFLDGYLD

-1641 NMSAADTIAAVNR
+1641 NMSADDTIAAVNR

-1669 TDEEKVVRIK
+1669 TDEEYAYKVKI
-1679 VEAELDKKMY
+1679 EAELDRKSY

-1725 FYQRKIDE
+1725 FYQRKIDK
-1733 YTKWSQD
+1733 YTQWSQD

-1846 YQIAQENN
+1846 YQIEQENN

>member
-1 MSGNLGELT
+1 
-10 VRFTG
+10 
-15 DASSL
+15 
-20 SSTISKVQS
+20 
-29 ELSGMNAMSQ
+29 
-39 KGVKSIAEQT
+39 
-49 RQMGGYDKIVAK
+49 MGGYDKIVAK

-84 KQLNDNIKG
+84 KQLNENIKG

-157 LNNES
+157 LSNES
-162 ALKKESAVYSSAKSA
+162 ALNRESAAYNSAKSA

-216 SIDAITKPIQLVSV
+216 SIDAITKPIQLASV

-273 LSTTGIDGRNAIPQT
+273 LTTTGIDGRNAIPQT

-922 IKTALGDVKSYTQEM
+922 IKTALGDVKNYTKEM
-937 GFDKF
+937 GYDDF
-942 ASDITEQL
+942 ARGITEQL
-950 TVAQQGFKNIAQ
+950 TVAQQGLDNIYQ
-962 VAKSG
+962 VAQGSTE
-967 DNGISNFFSDFAS
+967 GIGNFFSDFVS
-980 NAAKAGAG
+980 NAELAGASS
-988 ADDISK
+988 DDIAK
-994 SLASAGTALIENGA
+994 SMANIGTSLMQNGA
-1008 DINNTVDKYI
+1008 DGNVVADIIN
-1018 NTSQKFNASAEDTAV
+1018 S
-1033 GAALIKNGFR
+1033 L
-1043 DIASAAATNGGLEVV
+1043 
-1058 TEQAN
+1058 N
-1063 ELAKSMGVLS
+1063 ELP
-1073 DNQRIHITAEG
+1073 E
-1084 DISTITEIDG
+1084 
-1094 KLQEINGKNV
+1094 
-1104 DIKLNTKTE
+1104 
-1113 NYEVLDKAGNKISEI
+1113 
-1128 DGKTA
+1128 
-1133 TVSVNANGNYD
+1133 
-1144 VLNQAGIKIAEI
+1144 
-1156 DGKTGQVR
+1156 
-1164 LEVSDG
+1164 
-1170 ATPTVEQ
+1170 
-1177 INSAVG
+1177 
-1183 ELDGRAARVEVV
+1183 
-1195 AGGNY
+1195 
-1200 EIFDKTGNK
+1200 DKT
-1209 IAEIDGKTA
+1209 
-1218 KVNIVEGDTSGLEA
+1218 V
-1232 ADEAEKLDDNFS
+1232 
-1244 ITITAEGDTAQI
+1244 
-1256 EEVQTAAEAINGQQ
+1256 AI
-1270 CTIQVNAEG
+1270 NAEG
-1279 NYDVLDEANNKI
+1279 NGLEVIDKIGKEPVTQEVNQEVNEAETPEPEPVTQEVEQEVEPAPTEEPEPVTQEVQQEVEEAPTESPEPVTQEVKQEVEEAPNADFEPVTQTINLEVGEVPTPDNLVVKGKVDYELGTMPQVEPPTITGTANYNLGITPTSVPEVLGTANYNLGTAPTSAPDISGVANYKGNFPSSAPTLHGTVVYK
-1291 AEINGQTAQVTVNA
+1291 AEIQGA
-1305 SDNAT
+1305 
-1310 PIVIGV
+1310 P
-1316 ATSIGTLPQSTN
+1316 
-1328 TQINA
+1328 
-1333 TDNASGTISSIAGQ
+1333 
-1347 LASLDG
+1347 
-1353 KSATVTVNIQTNGT
+1353 K
-1367 LPRAKGDKNF
+1367 AKGDKNF

-1492 EEEIVNYTKDLW
+1492 EEEIVNYTREMW

-1528 LAVFR
+1528 LAVYR
-1533 DENFAPDTKEWKDAT
+1533 DENFAPDTQEWKDAT

-1560 DANKTSKAY
+1560 DANKASKAY

-1594 QRNVQAAKDGLITW
+1594 QRNVQAAKNGLITW

-1613 TRLDYTEQFLDSYLA
+1613 TRLDYTEQFLDGYLD

-1641 NMSAADTIAAVNR
+1641 NMSADDTIAAVNR

-1669 TDEEKVVRIK
+1669 TDEEYAYKVKI
-1679 VEAELDKKMY
+1679 EAELDRKSY

-1776 AKERMDEVKDL
+1776 AKDRMDEVKDL

-1846 YQIAQENN
+1846 YQIEQENN

-1869 EKANILQQ
+1869 EKTNILQQ

-1892 EQSINSNM
+1892 EYSINSNM
-1900 DNMTSR
+1900 DNMASR
-1906 IEAAIKEIKPSITV
+1906 IEAAIKEIKPSV
-1920 TQNITSNI
+1920 TI
-1928 NDGTDGILYQN
+1928 NQENTNNFYDTTDNILYS
-1939 KVLDKTVT
+1939 KKYLTDMAT

>member
-84 KQLNDNIKG
+84 KQLNENIKG

-157 LNNES
+157 LSNES
-162 ALKKESAVYSSAKSA
+162 ALNRESAAYNSAKSA

-216 SIDAITKPIQLVSV
+216 SIDAITKPIQLASV

-273 LSTTGIDGRNAIPQT
+273 LTTTGIDGRNAIPQT

-1063 ELAKSMGVLS
+1063 ELARSMGVLS

-1094 KLQEINGKNV
+1094 KLQEINEKNV

-1144 VLNQAGIKIAEI
+1144 VLNQAGNKIAEI

-1200 EIFDKTGNK
+1200 EIFDEVGNK
-1209 IAEIDGKTA
+1209 IADIDGKTGTA
-1218 KVNIVEGDTSGLEA
+1218 TVNVKKGDMSGVELLDKPFKNESISSTINFTLGTYPTSIPDVPGTANYNLGTYPTSVPDA
-1232 ADEAEKLDDNFS
+1232 PGVANYKGNFPS
-1244 ITITAEGDTAQI
+1244 SAPTLHGT
-1256 EEVQTAAEAINGQQ
+1256 V
-1270 CTIQVNAEG
+1270 V
-1279 NYDVLDEANNKI
+1279 YK
-1291 AEINGQTAQVTVNA
+1291 AEIQGA
-1305 SDNAT
+1305 
-1310 PIVIGV
+1310 
-1316 ATSIGTLPQSTN
+1316 
-1328 TQINA
+1328 
-1333 TDNASGTISSIAGQ
+1333 
-1347 LASLDG
+1347 
-1353 KSATVTVNIQTNGT
+1353 
-1367 LPRAKGDKNF
+1367 PRAKGDKNF

-1472 EWLDQMKQKFASDAE
+1472 EWLDQMKQKFASDTE

-1492 EEEIVNYTKDLW
+1492 EEEIVNYTKELW

-1528 LAVFR
+1528 LAVYR
-1533 DENFAPDTKEWKDAT
+1533 DENFAPDTQEWKDAT

-1560 DANKTSKAY
+1560 DANNASKAY
-1569 IDLHAS
+1569 IDLHARL
-1575 INDWGEM
+1575 NDWGEM

-1613 TRLDYTEQFLDSYLA
+1613 TRLDYTEQFLDGYLD

-1641 NMSAADTIAAVNR
+1641 NMSADDTIAAVNR

-1669 TDEEKVVRIK
+1669 TDEEYAYKVKI
-1679 VEAELDKKMY
+1679 EAELDRKSY

-1846 YQIAQENN
+1846 YQIEQENN

-1869 EKANILQQ
+1869 EKTNILQQ

-1892 EQSINSNM
+1892 EYSINSNM
-1900 DNMTSR
+1900 DNMASR
-1906 IEAAIKEIKPSITV
+1906 IEAAIKEIKPSV
-1920 TQNITSNI
+1920 TI
-1928 NDGTDGILYQN
+1928 NQENTNNFYDTTDNILYS
-1939 KVLDKTVT
+1939 KKYLTDMAT

>member
-84 KQLNDNIKG
+84 KQLNENIKG

-157 LNNES
+157 LSNES
-162 ALKKESAVYSSAKSA
+162 ALNRESAAYNSAKSA

-183 QYKTLAQNQKAIVG
+183 QYKTLAQNQKAILG

-216 SIDAITKPIQLVSV
+216 SIDAITKPIQLASV

-273 LSTTGIDGRNAIPQT
+273 LTTTGIDGRNAIPQT

-1063 ELAKSMGVLS
+1063 ELARSMGVLS

-1094 KLQEINGKNV
+1094 KLQEINEKNV

-1144 VLNQAGIKIAEI
+1144 VLNQAGNKIAEI

-1200 EIFDKTGNK
+1200 EIFDEVGNK
-1209 IAEIDGKTA
+1209 IADIDGKTGTA
-1218 KVNIVEGDTSGLEA
+1218 TVNVKKGDMSGVELLDKPFKNESISSTINFTLGTYPTSIPDVPGTANYNLGTYPTSVPDA
-1232 ADEAEKLDDNFS
+1232 PGVANYKGNFPS
-1244 ITITAEGDTAQI
+1244 SAPTLHGT
-1256 EEVQTAAEAINGQQ
+1256 V
-1270 CTIQVNAEG
+1270 V
-1279 NYDVLDEANNKI
+1279 YK
-1291 AEINGQTAQVTVNA
+1291 AEIQGA
-1305 SDNAT
+1305 
-1310 PIVIGV
+1310 
-1316 ATSIGTLPQSTN
+1316 
-1328 TQINA
+1328 
-1333 TDNASGTISSIAGQ
+1333 
-1347 LASLDG
+1347 
-1353 KSATVTVNIQTNGT
+1353 
-1367 LPRAKGDKNF
+1367 PRAKGDKNF

-1492 EEEIVNYTKDLW
+1492 EEEIVNYTKELW

-1528 LAVFR
+1528 LAVYR
-1533 DENFAPDTKEWKDAT
+1533 DENFAPDTQEWKDAT

-1560 DANKTSKAY
+1560 DANNASKAY
-1569 IDLHAS
+1569 IDLHARL
-1575 INDWGEM
+1575 NDWGEM

-1613 TRLDYTEQFLDSYLA
+1613 TRLDYTEQFLDGYLD

-1641 NMSAADTIAAVNR
+1641 NMSADDTIAAVNR

-1669 TDEEKVVRIK
+1669 TDEEYAYKVKI
-1679 VEAELDKKMY
+1679 EAELDRKSY

-1846 YQIAQENN
+1846 YQIEQENN

-1869 EKANILQQ
+1869 EKTNILQQ

-1892 EQSINSNM
+1892 EYSINSNM
-1900 DNMTSR
+1900 DNMASR
-1906 IEAAIKEIKPSITV
+1906 IEAAIKEIKPSV
-1920 TQNITSNI
+1920 TI
-1928 NDGTDGILYQN
+1928 NQENTNNFYDTTDNILYS
-1939 KVLDKTVT
+1939 KKYLTDMAT

>member
-10 VRFTG
+10 VKFTG

-84 KQLNDNIKG
+84 KQLNENIKG

-162 ALKKESAVYSSAKSA
+162 ALNRESAAYNSAKSA
-177 VANASQ
+177 VSNASK
-183 QYKTLAQNQKAIVG
+183 QYESLAQNQKAIAN

-216 SIDAITKPIQLVSV
+216 SINTITKPIQLASV

-261 PQLEKVRQGIID
+261 PQLEKVKQGIID

-293 ELAATGG
+293 ELAAAGG
-300 QLGIATDEIVNFTET
+300 QLGIKTENIVGFTET
-315 MAQMNTATNLNGA
+315 MAQMGTATNLAGEQGA
-328 EGAAIL
+328 KTL
-334 AKFMNVTG
+334 ARFMNVAG
-342 TEQREVR
+342 VSQDQVG
-349 NLGSA
+349 NLGSS
-354 IVDLGNH
+354 IVDLGNNF
-361 SATTEADIASMALRL
+361 ATTEAEIADMAMYM
-376 GRTGT
+376 GATGST
-381 VVGISAQ
+381 VGISAQ
-388 DVLGYSTALSS
+388 DVLAYSTALSS
-399 LGIDAEAGGS
+399 LGAEAASGGS
-409 AVSRTWTKLQNAV
+409 AVSRIWMQMHQSV
-422 SQGGEDLDNF
+422 SEGGEDLETF
-432 SKISGMSADEF
+432 AELSGKSSEEF
-443 KQAWAESPSSA
+443 KEQWNTDASGA
-454 FNSFVK
+454 FQDFLK
-460 GLSQSEDIISD
+460 GLSKTDDQISTLSNLGFNNIRD
-471 LQNVG
+471 LQALQKLAGESG
-476 INDVREGDAMKA
+476 IKLLTKA
-488 LATGYDKMV
+488 LEH
-497 SALQRANTAW
+497 SNTAW
-507 EDGTALQNEFDAKAE
+507 EDGTALQKEFNAKAE

-558 DFAQDIANMDD
+558 DFAQDIANMSDEG
-569 DSKQGLIN
+569 KKNLVN

-583 GMGAGAKVIA
+583 GLGAGAKVVA

-1063 ELAKSMGVLS
+1063 ELARSMGVLS

-1094 KLQEINGKNV
+1094 KLQEINEKNV

-1144 VLNQAGIKIAEI
+1144 VLNQAGNKIAEI

-1164 LEVSDG
+1164 LEVADG

-1183 ELDGRAARVEVV
+1183 DLDGRAARVEVT
-1195 AGGNY
+1195 ADGNY
-1200 EIFDKTGNK
+1200 EIFDEVGNK
-1209 IAEIDGKTA
+1209 IADIDGKTGTVQIIA
-1218 KVNIVEGDTSGLEA
+1218 NDGASEPANNATEAVNNIPDSHNTNITASDGASAPANNATGSVNGIPQSHHT
-1232 ADEAEKLDDNFS
+1232 S
-1244 ITITAEGDTAQI
+1244 IT
-1256 EEVQTAAEAINGQQ
+1256 
-1270 CTIQVNAEG
+1270 
-1279 NYDVLDEANNKI
+1279 
-1291 AEINGQTAQVTVNA
+1291 A
-1305 SDNAT
+1305 SDNAS
-1310 PIVIGV
+1310 PV
-1316 ATSIGTLPQSTN
+1316 ANQVASAIRSIPSSKTITINTVVRGGLPSP
-1328 TQINA
+1328 NA
-1333 TDNASGTISSIAGQ
+1333 
-1347 LASLDG
+1347 LA
-1353 KSATVTVNIQTNGT
+1353 NGIT
-1367 LPRAKGDKNF
+1367 AKGTMDAK
-1377 PGGMAMIND
+1377 PGFGIIND
-1386 EKGTSDPRE
+1386 EKGVSDPRE
-1395 LVEYGGRGYIFEG
+1395 LVVRDGVGYIFEG
-1408 RDVVLPLPE
+1408 KNVPIDLKL
-1417 HAKIYTAKQ
+1417 HDKIYTAKQ
-1426 TKQIMSGAGIP
+1426 TRQIMSGAGIP

-1492 EEEIVNYTKDLW
+1492 EEEIVNYTREMW

-1528 LAVFR
+1528 LAVYR
-1533 DENFAPDTKEWKDAT
+1533 DENFAPDTQEWKDAT

-1560 DANKTSKAY
+1560 DANAASKAY

-1613 TRLDYTEQFLDSYLA
+1613 TRLDYTEQFLDGYLD
-1628 YSDDWVEN
+1628 YSDDWIDN
-1636 EQEYN
+1636 EKEYN

-1689 DAVRDKLSEWEDDAD
+1689 DAVRDELSEWEDDAD
-1704 WYEKQAGVYGWD
+1704 WTEKQAGVYGWEEIGENKL
-1716 FMHDDSATD
+1716 D
-1725 FYQRKIDE
+1725 FYQRKIDK
-1733 YTKWSQD
+1733 YTQWSQD

-1846 YQIAQENN
+1846 YQIEQENN

>member
-84 KQLNDNIKG
+84 KQLNENIKG

-157 LNNES
+157 LSNES
-162 ALKKESAVYSSAKSA
+162 ALNRESAAYNSAKSA

-216 SIDAITKPIQLVSV
+216 SIDAITKPIQLASV

-273 LSTTGIDGRNAIPQT
+273 LTTTGIDGRNAIPQT

-300 QLGIATDEIVNFTET
+300 QLGITTDEIVNFTET

-1063 ELAKSMGVLS
+1063 ELARSMGVLS

-1094 KLQEINGKNV
+1094 KLQEINEKNV

-1144 VLNQAGIKIAEI
+1144 VLNQAGNKIAEI

-1200 EIFDKTGNK
+1200 EIFDEVGNK
-1209 IAEIDGKTA
+1209 IADIDGKTGTA
-1218 KVNIVEGDTSGLEA
+1218 TVNVKKGDMSGVELLDKPFKNESISSTINFTLGTYPTSIPDVPGTANYNLGTYPTSVPDA
-1232 ADEAEKLDDNFS
+1232 PGVANYKGNFPS
-1244 ITITAEGDTAQI
+1244 SAPTLHGT
-1256 EEVQTAAEAINGQQ
+1256 V
-1270 CTIQVNAEG
+1270 V
-1279 NYDVLDEANNKI
+1279 YK
-1291 AEINGQTAQVTVNA
+1291 AEIQGA
-1305 SDNAT
+1305 
-1310 PIVIGV
+1310 
-1316 ATSIGTLPQSTN
+1316 
-1328 TQINA
+1328 
-1333 TDNASGTISSIAGQ
+1333 
-1347 LASLDG
+1347 
-1353 KSATVTVNIQTNGT
+1353 
-1367 LPRAKGDKNF
+1367 PRAKGDKNF

-1492 EEEIVNYTKDLW
+1492 EEEIVNYTKELW

-1528 LAVFR
+1528 LAVYR
-1533 DENFAPDTKEWKDAT
+1533 DENFAPDTQEWKDAT

-1560 DANKTSKAY
+1560 DANKASKAY

-1594 QRNVQAAKDGLITW
+1594 QRNVQAAKNGLITW

-1613 TRLDYTEQFLDSYLA
+1613 TRLDYTEQFLDGYLN
-1628 YSDDWVEN
+1628 YSNDWIEN
-1636 EQEYN
+1636 EKEYN

-1654 QRKEV
+1654 QKKEV
-1659 EEYFAGLGEL
+1659 QKYFEELGEL
-1669 TDEEKVVRIK
+1669 TNEEKVAKIK
-1679 VEAELDKKMY
+1679 IEAELDRKSY

-1704 WYEKQAGVYGWD
+1704 WTEKQAGVYGWEEIGENKL
-1716 FMHDDSATD
+1716 D
-1725 FYQRKIDE
+1725 FYQRKIDK
-1733 YTKWSQD
+1733 YTQWSQD

-1754 ADEMRLELYK
+1754 ADEMKMKLYE

-1776 AKERMDEVKDL
+1776 AKDRMDEVKDL

-1846 YQIAQENN
+1846 YQIEQENN

-1892 EQSINSNM
+1892 EQSINANM
-1900 DNMTSR
+1900 DNMASR

-1928 NDGTDGILYQN
+1928 NDGTDGILYHN
-1939 KVLDKTVT
+1939 KVLSKTVT
-1947 AVGG
+1947 AVGGQK

>member
-1 MSGNLGELT
+1 
-10 VRFTG
+10 
-15 DASSL
+15 
-20 SSTISKVQS
+20 
-29 ELSGMNAMSQ
+29 
-39 KGVKSIAEQT
+39 
-49 RQMGGYDKIVAK
+49 
-61 SAESLKQKRSILA
+61 
-74 ETEKAYKQNT
+74 
-84 KQLNDNIKG
+84 
-93 LNGQKSAIGSLMT
+93 
-106 SKKAEI
+106 
-112 QALES
+112 
-117 ANAGLNKNSQAYK
+117 
-130 DNVKAIQ
+130 
-137 WTQNEYKGLQKQHD
+137 
-151 EVSKSI
+151 
-157 LNNES
+157 
-162 ALKKESAVYSSAKSA
+162 
-177 VANASQ
+177 
-183 QYKTLAQNQKAIVG
+183 
-197 MEKALNLQDVGES
+197 
-210 WQKAGQ
+210 
-216 SIDAITKPIQLVSV
+216 
-230 ALAAGGVA
+230 
-238 SAKFAIDF
+238 
-246 EDNFANVKKTVDGTE
+246 
-261 PQLEKVRQGIID
+261 
-273 LSTTGIDGRNAIPQT
+273 
-288 TAQLT
+288 
-293 ELAATGG
+293 
-300 QLGIATDEIVNFTET
+300 
-315 MAQMNTATNLNGA
+315 
-328 EGAAIL
+328 
-334 AKFMNVTG
+334 
-342 TEQREVR
+342 
-349 NLGSA
+349 
-354 IVDLGNH
+354 
-361 SATTEADIASMALRL
+361 
-376 GRTGT
+376 
-381 VVGISAQ
+381 
-388 DVLGYSTALSS
+388 
-399 LGIDAEAGGS
+399 
-409 AVSRTWTKLQNAV
+409 
-422 SQGGEDLDNF
+422 
-432 SKISGMSADEF
+432 
-443 KQAWAESPSSA
+443 
-454 FNSFVK
+454 
-460 GLSQSEDIISD
+460 
-471 LQNVG
+471 
-476 INDVREGDAMKA
+476 
-488 LATGYDKMV
+488 
-497 SALQRANTAW
+497 
-507 EDGTALQNEFDAKAE
+507 
-522 TTASQIQVTKNNLV
+522 
-536 EAARGIG
+536 
-543 ETFLPTIKNVSGGIK
+543 
-558 DFAQDIANMDD
+558 
-569 DSKQGLIN
+569 
-577 IGTGLI
+577 
-583 GMGAGAKVIA
+583 
-593 GTAKGV
+593 
-599 GNFVETLGK
+599 
-608 LGVAAPTLASM
+608 
-619 GPVALAAAGG
+619 
-629 ILAVGAA
+629 
-636 AVVGVKAYQEYHD
+636 
-649 AQLDVVKA
+649 
-657 TDEQIQATKKSLDTY
+657 
-672 TKIQGWKSEA
+672 
-682 QQLETTIKTSTDT
+682 
-695 EEVDRAKKKLE
+695 
-706 ELKAQVEQE
+706 
-715 YNITLTANDG
+715 
-725 DLNKTLEKLGNRATS
+725 
-740 DLRGQRGDLQ
+740 
-750 QQINESDFSQAVSN
+750 

-1063 ELAKSMGVLS
+1063 ELARSMGVLS

-1094 KLQEINGKNV
+1094 KLQEINEKNV

-1144 VLNQAGIKIAEI
+1144 VLNQAGNKIAEI

-1200 EIFDKTGNK
+1200 EIFDEVGNK
-1209 IAEIDGKTA
+1209 IADIDGKTGTA
-1218 KVNIVEGDTSGLEA
+1218 TVNVKKGDMSGVELLDKPFKNESISSTINFTLGTYPTSIPDVPGTANYNLGTYPTSVPDA
-1232 ADEAEKLDDNFS
+1232 PGVANYKGNFPS
-1244 ITITAEGDTAQI
+1244 SAPTLHGT
-1256 EEVQTAAEAINGQQ
+1256 V
-1270 CTIQVNAEG
+1270 V
-1279 NYDVLDEANNKI
+1279 YK
-1291 AEINGQTAQVTVNA
+1291 AEIQGA
-1305 SDNAT
+1305 
-1310 PIVIGV
+1310 
-1316 ATSIGTLPQSTN
+1316 
-1328 TQINA
+1328 
-1333 TDNASGTISSIAGQ
+1333 
-1347 LASLDG
+1347 
-1353 KSATVTVNIQTNGT
+1353 
-1367 LPRAKGDKNF
+1367 PRAKGDKNF

-1492 EEEIVNYTKDLW
+1492 EEEIVNYTKELW

-1528 LAVFR
+1528 LAVYR
-1533 DENFAPDTKEWKDAT
+1533 DENFAPDTQEWKDAT

-1560 DANKTSKAY
+1560 DANNASKAY
-1569 IDLHAS
+1569 IDLHARL
-1575 INDWGEM
+1575 NDWGEM

-1613 TRLDYTEQFLDSYLA
+1613 TRLDYTEQFLDGYLD

-1641 NMSAADTIAAVNR
+1641 NMSADDTIAAVNR

-1669 TDEEKVVRIK
+1669 TDEEYAYKVKI
-1679 VEAELDKKMY
+1679 EAELDRKSY

-1846 YQIAQENN
+1846 YQIEQENN

-1869 EKANILQQ
+1869 EKTNILQQ

-1892 EQSINSNM
+1892 EYSINSNM
-1900 DNMTSR
+1900 DNMASR
-1906 IEAAIKEIKPSITV
+1906 IEAAIKEIKPSV
-1920 TQNITSNI
+1920 TI
-1928 NDGTDGILYQN
+1928 NQENTNNFYDTTDNILYS
-1939 KVLDKTVT
+1939 KKYLTDMAT

>member
-10 VRFTG
+10 VKFTG

-84 KQLNDNIKG
+84 KQLNENIKG

-157 LNNES
+157 LSNES
-162 ALKKESAVYSSAKSA
+162 ALNRESAAYNSAKSA

-216 SIDAITKPIQLVSV
+216 SIDAITKPIQLASV

-273 LSTTGIDGRNAIPQT
+273 LTTTGIDGRNAIPQT

-1063 ELAKSMGVLS
+1063 ELARSMGVLS

-1094 KLQEINGKNV
+1094 KLQEINEKNV

-1144 VLNQAGIKIAEI
+1144 VLNQAGNKIAEI

-1200 EIFDKTGNK
+1200 EIFDEVGNK
-1209 IAEIDGKTA
+1209 IADIDGKTGTA
-1218 KVNIVEGDTSGLEA
+1218 TVNVKKGDMSGVELLDKPFKNESISSTINFTLGTYPTSIPDVPGTANYNLGTYPTSVPDA
-1232 ADEAEKLDDNFS
+1232 PGVANYKGNFPS
-1244 ITITAEGDTAQI
+1244 SAPTLHGT
-1256 EEVQTAAEAINGQQ
+1256 V
-1270 CTIQVNAEG
+1270 V
-1279 NYDVLDEANNKI
+1279 YK
-1291 AEINGQTAQVTVNA
+1291 AEIQGA
-1305 SDNAT
+1305 
-1310 PIVIGV
+1310 
-1316 ATSIGTLPQSTN
+1316 
-1328 TQINA
+1328 
-1333 TDNASGTISSIAGQ
+1333 
-1347 LASLDG
+1347 
-1353 KSATVTVNIQTNGT
+1353 
-1367 LPRAKGDKNF
+1367 PRAKGDKNF

-1492 EEEIVNYTKDLW
+1492 EEEIVNYTKELW

-1528 LAVFR
+1528 LAVYR
-1533 DENFAPDTKEWKDAT
+1533 DENFAPDTQEWKDAT

-1560 DANKTSKAY
+1560 DANNASKAY
-1569 IDLHAS
+1569 IDLHARL
-1575 INDWGEM
+1575 NDWGEM

-1613 TRLDYTEQFLDSYLA
+1613 TRLDYTEQFLDGYLD

-1641 NMSAADTIAAVNR
+1641 NMSADDTIAAVNR

-1669 TDEEKVVRIK
+1669 TDEEYAYKVKI
-1679 VEAELDKKMY
+1679 EAELDRKSY

-1846 YQIAQENN
+1846 YQIEQENN

-1869 EKANILQQ
+1869 EKTNILQQ

-1900 DNMTSR
+1900 DNMASR
-1906 IEAAIKEIKPSITV
+1906 IEAAIKEIKPSV
-1920 TQNITSNI
+1920 TI
-1928 NDGTDGILYQN
+1928 NQENTNNFYDTTDNILYS
-1939 KVLDKTVT
+1939 KKYLTDMAT

>member
-84 KQLNDNIKG
+84 KQLNENIKG

-157 LNNES
+157 LSNES
-162 ALKKESAVYSSAKSA
+162 ALNRESAAYNSAKSA

-216 SIDAITKPIQLVSV
+216 SIDAITKPIQLASV

-273 LSTTGIDGRNAIPQT
+273 LTTTGIDGRNAIPQT

-1063 ELAKSMGVLS
+1063 ELARSMGVLS

-1094 KLQEINGKNV
+1094 KLQEINEKNV

-1144 VLNQAGIKIAEI
+1144 VLNQAGNKIAEI

-1200 EIFDKTGNK
+1200 EIFDEVGNK
-1209 IAEIDGKTA
+1209 IADIDGKTGTA
-1218 KVNIVEGDTSGLEA
+1218 TVNVKKGDMSGVELLDKPFKNESISSTINFTLGTYPTSIPDVPGTANYNLGTYPTSVPDA
-1232 ADEAEKLDDNFS
+1232 PGVANYKGNFPS
-1244 ITITAEGDTAQI
+1244 SAPTLHGT
-1256 EEVQTAAEAINGQQ
+1256 V
-1270 CTIQVNAEG
+1270 V
-1279 NYDVLDEANNKI
+1279 YK
-1291 AEINGQTAQVTVNA
+1291 AEIQGA
-1305 SDNAT
+1305 
-1310 PIVIGV
+1310 
-1316 ATSIGTLPQSTN
+1316 
-1328 TQINA
+1328 
-1333 TDNASGTISSIAGQ
+1333 
-1347 LASLDG
+1347 
-1353 KSATVTVNIQTNGT
+1353 
-1367 LPRAKGDKNF
+1367 PRAKGDKNF

-1492 EEEIVNYTKDLW
+1492 EEEIVNYTKELW

-1528 LAVFR
+1528 LAVYR
-1533 DENFAPDTKEWKDAT
+1533 DENFAPDTQEWKDAT

-1560 DANKTSKAY
+1560 DANKASKAY

-1594 QRNVQAAKDGLITW
+1594 QRNVQAAKNGLITW

-1613 TRLDYTEQFLDSYLA
+1613 TRLDYTEQFLDGYLN
-1628 YSDDWVEN
+1628 YSNDWIEN
-1636 EQEYN
+1636 EKEYN

-1654 QRKEV
+1654 QKKEV
-1659 EEYFAGLGEL
+1659 QKYFEELGEL
-1669 TDEEKVVRIK
+1669 TNEEKVAKIK
-1679 VEAELDKKMY
+1679 IEAELDRKSY

-1704 WYEKQAGVYGWD
+1704 WTEKQAGVYGWEEIGENKL
-1716 FMHDDSATD
+1716 D
-1725 FYQRKIDE
+1725 FYQRKIDK
-1733 YTKWSQD
+1733 YTQWSQD

-1754 ADEMRLELYK
+1754 ADEMKMKLYE

-1776 AKERMDEVKDL
+1776 AKDRMDEVKDL

-1846 YQIAQENN
+1846 YQIEQENN

-1892 EQSINSNM
+1892 EQSINANM
-1900 DNMTSR
+1900 DNMASR

-1928 NDGTDGILYQN
+1928 NDGTDGILYHN
-1939 KVLDKTVT
+1939 KVLSKTVT
-1947 AVGG
+1947 AVGGQK

>member
-84 KQLNDNIKG
+84 KQLNENIKG

-117 ANAGLNKNSQAYK
+117 ANAGLNKNSQAYM

-157 LNNES
+157 LSNES
-162 ALKKESAVYSSAKSA
+162 ALNRESAAYNSAKSA

-216 SIDAITKPIQLVSV
+216 SIDAITKPIQLASV

-273 LSTTGIDGRNAIPQT
+273 LTTTGIDGRNAIPQT

-910 LANGEY
+910 LADGEFER
-916 SQALSG
+916 ALSG
-922 IKTALGDVKSYTQEM
+922 INTTLGDVKNYTKEM
-937 GFDKF
+937 GYDDF
-942 ASDITEQL
+942 ARGITEQL
-950 TVAQQGFKNIAQ
+950 TVAQQGLDNIYQ
-962 VAKSG
+962 VAQGSTE
-967 DNGISNFFSDFAS
+967 GIGNFFSDFVS
-980 NAAKAGAG
+980 NAELAGASS
-988 ADDISK
+988 DDIAK
-994 SLASAGTALIENGA
+994 SMANIGTSLMQNGA
-1008 DINNTVDKYI
+1008 DGNVVADIIN
-1018 NTSQKFNASAEDTAV
+1018 S
-1033 GAALIKNGFR
+1033 L
-1043 DIASAAATNGGLEVV
+1043 
-1058 TEQAN
+1058 N
-1063 ELAKSMGVLS
+1063 ELP
-1073 DNQRIHITAEG
+1073 E
-1084 DISTITEIDG
+1084 
-1094 KLQEINGKNV
+1094 
-1104 DIKLNTKTE
+1104 
-1113 NYEVLDKAGNKISEI
+1113 
-1128 DGKTA
+1128 
-1133 TVSVNANGNYD
+1133 
-1144 VLNQAGIKIAEI
+1144 
-1156 DGKTGQVR
+1156 
-1164 LEVSDG
+1164 
-1170 ATPTVEQ
+1170 
-1177 INSAVG
+1177 
-1183 ELDGRAARVEVV
+1183 
-1195 AGGNY
+1195 
-1200 EIFDKTGNK
+1200 DKT
-1209 IAEIDGKTA
+1209 
-1218 KVNIVEGDTSGLEA
+1218 V
-1232 ADEAEKLDDNFS
+1232 
-1244 ITITAEGDTAQI
+1244 
-1256 EEVQTAAEAINGQQ
+1256 AI
-1270 CTIQVNAEG
+1270 NAEG
-1279 NYDVLDEANNKI
+1279 NGLEVIDKIGKEPVTQEVNQEVNEAETPEPEPVTQEVEQEVEPAPTEEPEPVTQEVQQEVEEAPTESPEPVTQEVKQEVEEAPNADFEPVTQTINLEVGEVPTPDNFVVKGKVDYELGTMPQVEPPTITGTANYNLGITPTSVPEVLGTANYNLGTAPTSAPDISGVANYKGNFPSSAPTLHGTVVYK
-1291 AEINGQTAQVTVNA
+1291 AEIQGA
-1305 SDNAT
+1305 
-1310 PIVIGV
+1310 P
-1316 ATSIGTLPQSTN
+1316 
-1328 TQINA
+1328 
-1333 TDNASGTISSIAGQ
+1333 
-1347 LASLDG
+1347 
-1353 KSATVTVNIQTNGT
+1353 K
-1367 LPRAKGDKNF
+1367 AKGDKNF

-1492 EEEIVNYTKDLW
+1492 EEEIVNYTREMW

-1528 LAVFR
+1528 LAVYR
-1533 DENFAPDTKEWKDAT
+1533 DENFAPDTQEWKDAT

-1560 DANKTSKAY
+1560 DANKASKAY

-1594 QRNVQAAKDGLITW
+1594 QRNVQAAKNGLITW

-1613 TRLDYTEQFLDSYLA
+1613 TRLDYTEQFLDGYLN
-1628 YSDDWVEN
+1628 YSNDWIEN
-1636 EQEYN
+1636 EKEYN

-1654 QRKEV
+1654 QKKEV
-1659 EEYFAGLGEL
+1659 QKYFEELGEL
-1669 TDEEKVVRIK
+1669 TNEEKVAKIK
-1679 VEAELDKKMY
+1679 IEAELDRKSY

-1704 WYEKQAGVYGWD
+1704 WTEKQAGVYGWEEIGENKL
-1716 FMHDDSATD
+1716 D
-1725 FYQRKIDE
+1725 FYQRKIDK
-1733 YTKWSQD
+1733 YTQWSQD

-1754 ADEMRLELYK
+1754 ADEMKMKLYE

-1776 AKERMDEVKDL
+1776 AKDRMDEVKDL

-1846 YQIAQENN
+1846 YQIEQENN

>member
-1 MSGNLGELT
+1 M
-10 VRFTG
+10 
-15 DASSL
+15 
-20 SSTISKVQS
+20 
-29 ELSGMNAMSQ
+29 
-39 KGVKSIAEQT
+39 
-49 RQMGGYDKIVAK
+49 
-61 SAESLKQKRSILA
+61 A
-74 ETEKAYKQNT
+74 ETEKEYKKNT
-84 KQLNDNIKG
+84 KQLNENIKG

-157 LNNES
+157 LSNES
-162 ALKKESAVYSSAKSA
+162 ALNRESAAYNSAKSA

-216 SIDAITKPIQLVSV
+216 SIDAITKPIQLASV

-273 LSTTGIDGRNAIPQT
+273 LTTTGIDGRNAIPQT

-922 IKTALGDVKSYTQEM
+922 IKTALGDVKNYTKEM
-937 GFDKF
+937 GYDDF
-942 ASDITEQL
+942 ARGITEQL
-950 TVAQQGFKNIAQ
+950 TVAQQGLDNIYQ
-962 VAKSG
+962 VAQGSTE
-967 DNGISNFFSDFAS
+967 GIGNFFSDFVS
-980 NAAKAGAG
+980 NAELAGASS
-988 ADDISK
+988 DDIAK
-994 SLASAGTALIENGA
+994 SMANIGTSLMQNGA
-1008 DINNTVDKYI
+1008 DGNVVADIIN
-1018 NTSQKFNASAEDTAV
+1018 S
-1033 GAALIKNGFR
+1033 L
-1043 DIASAAATNGGLEVV
+1043 
-1058 TEQAN
+1058 N
-1063 ELAKSMGVLS
+1063 ELP
-1073 DNQRIHITAEG
+1073 E
-1084 DISTITEIDG
+1084 
-1094 KLQEINGKNV
+1094 
-1104 DIKLNTKTE
+1104 
-1113 NYEVLDKAGNKISEI
+1113 
-1128 DGKTA
+1128 
-1133 TVSVNANGNYD
+1133 
-1144 VLNQAGIKIAEI
+1144 
-1156 DGKTGQVR
+1156 
-1164 LEVSDG
+1164 
-1170 ATPTVEQ
+1170 
-1177 INSAVG
+1177 
-1183 ELDGRAARVEVV
+1183 
-1195 AGGNY
+1195 
-1200 EIFDKTGNK
+1200 DKT
-1209 IAEIDGKTA
+1209 
-1218 KVNIVEGDTSGLEA
+1218 V
-1232 ADEAEKLDDNFS
+1232 
-1244 ITITAEGDTAQI
+1244 
-1256 EEVQTAAEAINGQQ
+1256 AI
-1270 CTIQVNAEG
+1270 NAEG
-1279 NYDVLDEANNKI
+1279 NGLEVIDKIGKEPVTQEVNQEVNEAETPEPEPVTQEVEQEVEPAPTEEPEPVTQEVQQEVEEAPTESPEPVTQEVKQEVEEAPNADFEPVTQTINLEVGEVPTPDNLVVKGKVDYELGTMPQVEPPTITGTANYNLGITPTSVPEVLGTANYNLGTAPTSAPDISGVANYKGNFPSSAPTLHGTVVYK
-1291 AEINGQTAQVTVNA
+1291 AEIQGA
-1305 SDNAT
+1305 
-1310 PIVIGV
+1310 P
-1316 ATSIGTLPQSTN
+1316 
-1328 TQINA
+1328 
-1333 TDNASGTISSIAGQ
+1333 
-1347 LASLDG
+1347 
-1353 KSATVTVNIQTNGT
+1353 K
-1367 LPRAKGDKNF
+1367 AKGDKNF

-1492 EEEIVNYTKDLW
+1492 EEEIVNYTREMW

-1528 LAVFR
+1528 LAVYR
-1533 DENFAPDTKEWKDAT
+1533 DENFAPDTQEWKDAT

-1560 DANKTSKAY
+1560 DANKASKAY

-1594 QRNVQAAKDGLITW
+1594 QRNVQAAKNGLITW

-1613 TRLDYTEQFLDSYLA
+1613 TRLDYTEQFLDGYLD

-1641 NMSAADTIAAVNR
+1641 NMSADDTIAAVNR

-1669 TDEEKVVRIK
+1669 TDEEYAYKVKI
-1679 VEAELDKKMY
+1679 EAELDRKSY

-1776 AKERMDEVKDL
+1776 AKDRMDEVKDL

-1846 YQIAQENN
+1846 YQIEQENN

-1869 EKANILQQ
+1869 EKTNILQQ

-1892 EQSINSNM
+1892 EYSINSNM
-1900 DNMTSR
+1900 DNMASR
-1906 IEAAIKEIKPSITV
+1906 IEAAIKEIKPSV
-1920 TQNITSNI
+1920 TI
-1928 NDGTDGILYQN
+1928 NQENTNNFYDTTDNILYS
-1939 KVLDKTVT
+1939 KKYLTDMAT

>member
-84 KQLNDNIKG
+84 KQLNENIKG

-157 LNNES
+157 LSNES
-162 ALKKESAVYSSAKSA
+162 ALNRESAAYNSAKSA

-216 SIDAITKPIQLVSV
+216 SIDAITKPIQLASV

-273 LSTTGIDGRNAIPQT
+273 LTTTGIDGRNAIPQT

-899 ADVTSALVPEQ
+899 ADVTSALVPGQ

-1063 ELAKSMGVLS
+1063 ELARSMGVLS

-1094 KLQEINGKNV
+1094 KLQEINEKNV

-1144 VLNQAGIKIAEI
+1144 VLNQAGNKIAEI

-1200 EIFDKTGNK
+1200 EIFDEVGNK
-1209 IAEIDGKTA
+1209 IADIDGKTGTA
-1218 KVNIVEGDTSGLEA
+1218 TVNVKKGDMSGVELLDKPFKNESISSTINFTLGTYPTSIPDVPGTANYNLGTYPTSVPDA
-1232 ADEAEKLDDNFS
+1232 PGVANYKGNFPS
-1244 ITITAEGDTAQI
+1244 SAPTLHGT
-1256 EEVQTAAEAINGQQ
+1256 V
-1270 CTIQVNAEG
+1270 V
-1279 NYDVLDEANNKI
+1279 YK
-1291 AEINGQTAQVTVNA
+1291 AEIQGA
-1305 SDNAT
+1305 
-1310 PIVIGV
+1310 
-1316 ATSIGTLPQSTN
+1316 
-1328 TQINA
+1328 
-1333 TDNASGTISSIAGQ
+1333 
-1347 LASLDG
+1347 
-1353 KSATVTVNIQTNGT
+1353 
-1367 LPRAKGDKNF
+1367 PRAKGDKNF

-1492 EEEIVNYTKDLW
+1492 EEEIVNYTREMW

-1528 LAVFR
+1528 LAVYR
-1533 DENFAPDTKEWKDAT
+1533 DENFAPDTQEWKDAT

-1560 DANKTSKAY
+1560 DANNASKAY
-1569 IDLHAS
+1569 IDLHARL
-1575 INDWGEM
+1575 NDWGEM

-1613 TRLDYTEQFLDSYLA
+1613 TRLDYTEQFLDGYLD

-1636 EQEYN
+1636 EKEYN

-1654 QRKEV
+1654 QKKEV
-1659 EEYFAGLGEL
+1659 QKYFEELGEL

-1679 VEAELDKKMY
+1679 IEADLDKKMY

-1704 WYEKQAGVYGWD
+1704 WYEKQAGAYGWD

-1846 YQIAQENN
+1846 YQIEQENN

-1869 EKANILQQ
+1869 EKTNILQQ

-1900 DNMTSR
+1900 DNMASR
-1906 IEAAIKEIKPSITV
+1906 IEAAIKEIKPSV
-1920 TQNITSNI
+1920 TI
-1928 NDGTDGILYQN
+1928 NQENTNNFYDTTDNILYS
-1939 KVLDKTVT
+1939 KKYLTDMAT

>member
-84 KQLNDNIKG
+84 KQLNENIKG

-157 LNNES
+157 LSNES
-162 ALKKESAVYSSAKSA
+162 ALNRESAAYNSAKSA

-216 SIDAITKPIQLVSV
+216 SIDAITKPIQLASV

-273 LSTTGIDGRNAIPQT
+273 LTTTGIDGRNAIPQT

-388 DVLGYSTALSS
+388 DVLGYSSALSS

-1063 ELAKSMGVLS
+1063 ELARSMGVLS

-1094 KLQEINGKNV
+1094 KLQEINEKNV
-1104 DIKLNTKTE
+1104 DIKLDTKTE

-1144 VLNQAGIKIAEI
+1144 VLNQAGNKIAEI

-1200 EIFDKTGNK
+1200 EIFDEVGNK
-1209 IAEIDGKTA
+1209 IADIDGKTGTA
-1218 KVNIVEGDTSGLEA
+1218 TVNVKKGDMSGVELLDKPFKNESISSTINFTLGTYPTSIPDVPGTANYNLGTYPTSVPDA
-1232 ADEAEKLDDNFS
+1232 PGVANYKGNFPS
-1244 ITITAEGDTAQI
+1244 SAPTLHGT
-1256 EEVQTAAEAINGQQ
+1256 V
-1270 CTIQVNAEG
+1270 V
-1279 NYDVLDEANNKI
+1279 YK
-1291 AEINGQTAQVTVNA
+1291 AEIQGA
-1305 SDNAT
+1305 
-1310 PIVIGV
+1310 
-1316 ATSIGTLPQSTN
+1316 
-1328 TQINA
+1328 
-1333 TDNASGTISSIAGQ
+1333 
-1347 LASLDG
+1347 
-1353 KSATVTVNIQTNGT
+1353 
-1367 LPRAKGDKNF
+1367 PRAKGDKNF

-1492 EEEIVNYTKDLW
+1492 EEEIVNYTKELW

-1528 LAVFR
+1528 LAVYR
-1533 DENFAPDTKEWKDAT
+1533 DENFAPDTQEWKDAT

-1560 DANKTSKAY
+1560 DANNASKAY
-1569 IDLHAS
+1569 IDLHARL
-1575 INDWGEM
+1575 NDWGEM

-1613 TRLDYTEQFLDSYLA
+1613 TRLDYTEQFLDGYLD

-1641 NMSAADTIAAVNR
+1641 NMSADDTIAAVNR

-1669 TDEEKVVRIK
+1669 TDEEYAYKVKI
-1679 VEAELDKKMY
+1679 EAELDRKSY

-1846 YQIAQENN
+1846 YQIEQENN

>member
-84 KQLNDNIKG
+84 KQLNENIKG

-157 LNNES
+157 LSNES
-162 ALKKESAVYSSAKSA
+162 ALNRESAAYNSAKSA

-216 SIDAITKPIQLVSV
+216 SIDAITKPIQLASV

-273 LSTTGIDGRNAIPQT
+273 LTTTGIDGRNAIPQT

-844 AHALTDPYGNA
+844 AHALTDSYGNA

-1063 ELAKSMGVLS
+1063 ELARSMGVLS

-1144 VLNQAGIKIAEI
+1144 VLNQAGNKIAEI

-1200 EIFDKTGNK
+1200 EIFDEVGNK
-1209 IAEIDGKTA
+1209 IADIDGKTGTA
-1218 KVNIVEGDTSGLEA
+1218 TVNVKKGDMSGVELLDKPFKNESISSTINFTLGTYPTSIPDVPGTANYNLGTYPTSVPDA
-1232 ADEAEKLDDNFS
+1232 PGVANYKGNFPS
-1244 ITITAEGDTAQI
+1244 SAPTLHGT
-1256 EEVQTAAEAINGQQ
+1256 V
-1270 CTIQVNAEG
+1270 V
-1279 NYDVLDEANNKI
+1279 YK
-1291 AEINGQTAQVTVNA
+1291 AEIQGA
-1305 SDNAT
+1305 
-1310 PIVIGV
+1310 
-1316 ATSIGTLPQSTN
+1316 
-1328 TQINA
+1328 
-1333 TDNASGTISSIAGQ
+1333 
-1347 LASLDG
+1347 
-1353 KSATVTVNIQTNGT
+1353 
-1367 LPRAKGDKNF
+1367 PRAKGDKNF

-1492 EEEIVNYTKDLW
+1492 EEEIVNYTKELW

-1528 LAVFR
+1528 LAVYR
-1533 DENFAPDTKEWKDAT
+1533 DENFAPDTQEWKDAT

-1560 DANKTSKAY
+1560 DANNASKAY
-1569 IDLHAS
+1569 IDLHARL
-1575 INDWGEM
+1575 NDWGEM

-1613 TRLDYTEQFLDSYLA
+1613 TRLDYTEQFLDGYLD

-1641 NMSAADTIAAVNR
+1641 NMSADDTIAAVNR

-1669 TDEEKVVRIK
+1669 TDEEYAYKVKI
-1679 VEAELDKKMY
+1679 EAELDRKSY

-1846 YQIAQENN
+1846 YQIEQENN

-1869 EKANILQQ
+1869 EKTNILQQ

-1892 EQSINSNM
+1892 EYSINSNM
-1900 DNMTSR
+1900 DNMASR
-1906 IEAAIKEIKPSITV
+1906 IEAAIKEIKPSV
-1920 TQNITSNI
+1920 TI
-1928 NDGTDGILYQN
+1928 NQENTNNFYDTTDNILYS
-1939 KVLDKTVT
+1939 KKYLTDMAT

>member
-10 VRFTG
+10 VKFTG

-84 KQLNDNIKG
+84 KQLNENIKG

-157 LNNES
+157 LSNES
-162 ALKKESAVYSSAKSA
+162 ALNRESAAYNSAKSA

-216 SIDAITKPIQLVSV
+216 SIDAITKPIQLASV

-273 LSTTGIDGRNAIPQT
+273 LTTTGIDGRNAIPQT

-1063 ELAKSMGVLS
+1063 ELARSMGVLS

-1084 DISTITEIDG
+1084 DISTITEVDG
-1094 KLQEINGKNV
+1094 KLQEINGKHV

-1133 TVSVNANGNYD
+1133 TVSVNAEGNYD

-1164 LEVSDG
+1164 LEVADG

-1183 ELDGRAARVEVV
+1183 DLDGRAARVEVT
-1195 AGGNY
+1195 ADGNY
-1200 EIFDKTGNK
+1200 EIFDEVGNK
-1209 IAEIDGKTA
+1209 IADIDGKTGTVQIIA
-1218 KVNIVEGDTSGLEA
+1218 NDGASEPANNATEAVNNIPDSHNTNITASDGASASANNATGSVNGIPQSHHT
-1232 ADEAEKLDDNFS
+1232 S
-1244 ITITAEGDTAQI
+1244 IT
-1256 EEVQTAAEAINGQQ
+1256 
-1270 CTIQVNAEG
+1270 
-1279 NYDVLDEANNKI
+1279 
-1291 AEINGQTAQVTVNA
+1291 A
-1305 SDNAT
+1305 SDNAS
-1310 PIVIGV
+1310 PV
-1316 ATSIGTLPQSTN
+1316 ANQVASAIRSIPSSKTITINTVVRGGLPSP
-1328 TQINA
+1328 NA
-1333 TDNASGTISSIAGQ
+1333 
-1347 LASLDG
+1347 LA
-1353 KSATVTVNIQTNGT
+1353 NGIT
-1367 LPRAKGDKNF
+1367 AKGTMDAK
-1377 PGGMAMIND
+1377 PGFGIIND
-1386 EKGTSDPRE
+1386 EKGVSDPRE
-1395 LVEYGGRGYIFEG
+1395 LVVRDGVGYIFEG
-1408 RDVVLPLPE
+1408 KNVPIDLKL
-1417 HAKIYTAKQ
+1417 HDKIYTAKQ
-1426 TKQIMSGAGIP
+1426 TRQIMSGAGIP

-1492 EEEIVNYTKDLW
+1492 EEEIVNYTREMW

-1528 LAVFR
+1528 LAVYR
-1533 DENFAPDTKEWKDAT
+1533 DENFAPDTQEWKDAT

-1560 DANKTSKAY
+1560 DANAASKAY

-1613 TRLDYTEQFLDSYLA
+1613 TRLDYTEQFLDGYLD
-1628 YSDDWVEN
+1628 YSDDWIDN
-1636 EQEYN
+1636 EKEYN
-1641 NMSAADTIAAVNR
+1641 NMSADDTIAAVNR

-1669 TDEEKVVRIK
+1669 TDEEYAYKVKI
-1679 VEAELDKKMY
+1679 EAELDRKSY

-1846 YQIAQENN
+1846 YQIEQENN

-1869 EKANILQQ
+1869 EKTNILQQ

-1892 EQSINSNM
+1892 EYSINSNM
-1900 DNMTSR
+1900 DNMASR
-1906 IEAAIKEIKPSITV
+1906 IEAAIKEIKPSV
-1920 TQNITSNI
+1920 TI
-1928 NDGTDGILYQN
+1928 NQENTNNFYDTTDNILYS
-1939 KVLDKTVT
+1939 KKYLTDMAT

>member
-216 SIDAITKPIQLVSV
+216 SIDAITKPIQLASV

-261 PQLEKVRQGIID
+261 PQLEKVKQGIID

-399 LGIDAEAGGS
+399 LGIEAEAGGS

-443 KQAWAESPSSA
+443 KQTWAESPSSA
-454 FNSFVK
+454 FNAFVK
-460 GLSQSEDIISD
+460 GLSQSENVISD

-476 INDVREGDAMKA
+476 ITDVREGDAMKA

-569 DSKQGLIN
+569 DSKQRLIN
-577 IGTGLI
+577 IGAGFIGL
-583 GMGAGAKVIA
+583 GAGAKVVA

-599 GNFVETLGK
+599 GNFVESLGK
-608 LGVAAPTLASM
+608 LGEIAPTVASVGRM
-619 GPVALAAAGG
+619 GLAAAAG
-629 ILAVGAA
+629 IIAVTGAVALGTA
-636 AVVGVKAYQEYHD
+636 AYHAYQN
-649 AQLDVVKA
+649 AQIDVVKV
-657 TDEQIQATKKSLDTY
+657 TGKQVQATKDSLKEY
-672 TKIQGWKSEA
+672 NKIQGYKTQA
-682 QQLETTIKTSTDT
+682 QQLEATIKTSTDT
-695 EEVDRAKKKLE
+695 KEIEKAQKKLD

-715 YNITLTANDG
+715 YNVEITVNDNG
-725 DLNKTLEKLGNRATS
+725 FGGEFDKIEGKAKS
-740 DLRGQRGDLQ
+740 DLLSDRADLQ
-750 QQINESDFSQAVSN
+750 NQLNDSDFSKAIKNTEDFASGLKEAENDVQR
-764 MKDYD
+764 
-769 NQLQTAQNSVDKYS
+769 YS
-783 SALAKSKDIMS
+783 SALGEYKDLTSSFESAQKNLNEQLQSGSI
-794 DYRTEQNELK
+794 DTEQYNNKMSELQKNYSSAQEKVRNAYGVSANDPVAGWLLDAERRVSEFSSKLDK
-804 SAEKSMPRD
+804 S
-813 EYIKKQNELAESYE
+813 
-827 KTLNAM
+827 
-833 YEAEGVSDKVK
+833 EAEV
-844 AHALTDPYGNA
+844 
-855 NIDEGI
+855 
-861 GYLKS
+861 
-866 ALSDAQ
+866 Q
-872 TEVNNLSADFDKSSA
+872 
-887 EVEQYKEAVKGV
+887 QYKEGIQGV

-910 LANGEY
+910 LADGEFDR
-916 SQALSG
+916 ALSG
-922 IKTALGDVKSYTQEM
+922 IKTTLGDVKNYTKEM
-937 GFDKF
+937 GYDDF
-942 ASDITEQL
+942 ARGITEQL
-950 TVAQQGFKNIAQ
+950 TVAQQGLDNIYQ
-962 VAKSG
+962 VAQGSTE
-967 DNGISNFFSDFAS
+967 GIGNFFSDFVS
-980 NAAKAGAG
+980 NAELAGASS
-988 ADDISK
+988 DDIAK
-994 SLASAGTALIENGA
+994 SMANIGTSLMQNGA
-1008 DINNTVDKYI
+1008 DGNVVADII
-1018 NTSQKFNASAEDTAV
+1018 TS
-1033 GAALIKNGFR
+1033 L
-1043 DIASAAATNGGLEVV
+1043 
-1058 TEQAN
+1058 N
-1063 ELAKSMGVLS
+1063 ELP
-1073 DNQRIHITAEG
+1073 E
-1084 DISTITEIDG
+1084 
-1094 KLQEINGKNV
+1094 
-1104 DIKLNTKTE
+1104 
-1113 NYEVLDKAGNKISEI
+1113 
-1128 DGKTA
+1128 
-1133 TVSVNANGNYD
+1133 
-1144 VLNQAGIKIAEI
+1144 
-1156 DGKTGQVR
+1156 
-1164 LEVSDG
+1164 
-1170 ATPTVEQ
+1170 
-1177 INSAVG
+1177 
-1183 ELDGRAARVEVV
+1183 
-1195 AGGNY
+1195 
-1200 EIFDKTGNK
+1200 DKT
-1209 IAEIDGKTA
+1209 
-1218 KVNIVEGDTSGLEA
+1218 V
-1232 ADEAEKLDDNFS
+1232 
-1244 ITITAEGDTAQI
+1244 
-1256 EEVQTAAEAINGQQ
+1256 AI
-1270 CTIQVNAEG
+1270 NAEG
-1279 NYDVLDEANNKI
+1279 NGLEVIDKIGKEPVTQEVNQEVNEAETPEPEPVTQEVEQEVEPAPTEEPEPVTQEVQQEVEEAPTESPEPVTQEVKQEVEEAPNADLEPVTQTINFEIGEVPTPDNLVVKGKVDYELGTMPQVEPPTITGTANYNLGITPTSVPDVPGTANYNLGTAPTSAPDISGVANYKGNFPASAPTLHGTVI
-1291 AEINGQTAQVTVNA
+1291 YKAEIQGA
-1305 SDNAT
+1305 
-1310 PIVIGV
+1310 
-1316 ATSIGTLPQSTN
+1316 
-1328 TQINA
+1328 
-1333 TDNASGTISSIAGQ
+1333 
-1347 LASLDG
+1347 
-1353 KSATVTVNIQTNGT
+1353 
-1367 LPRAKGDKNF
+1367 PRAKGDKNF

-1426 TKQIMSGAGIP
+1426 TRQIMSGAGIP

-1776 AKERMDEVKDL
+1776 AKDRMDEVKDL

-1846 YQIAQENN
+1846 YQIEQENN

-1900 DNMTSR
+1900 DNMASR

-1928 NDGTDGILYQN
+1928 NDGTDGILYHN
-1939 KVLDKTVT
+1939 KVLSKTVT
-1947 AVGG
+1947 AVGGQK